1 MLIMRS
7 IVKSLGY
14 MRVRKVSAPAFFPV
28 PRAAERV
35 EWKGSFRIMKL
46 HLPLSLR
53 SSLLALF
60 SAVVACHTVQA
71 ASMGSAATLV
81 TYTDFGQNC
90 GRYIAGDG
98 GNALLQYIRQ
108 QEGGIAITYTDGRAD
123 YVISNE
129 QGMIDFSAGY
139 NRSLATAIS
148 PSIVVTVGHNG
159 EQSSNFTSDVYGIGG
174 SHCINYKS
182 VSIGGSSVFSNAYN
196 DGRYVDYRISRQS
209 KIFTDITPVEAC
221 SSTQE
226 ARDLVQ
232 GTNMFYHS
240 GAGYH
245 QYPGLNLPYQAYVYE
260 TGGIIDPL
268 SVNDTSAGGLRVG
281 TTFNGVNATN
291 PLPYAALA
299 GDSGSP
305 VYVYDA
311 EEGVYKFWGC
321 TALSDGT
328 NCTYLSYTN
337 KYQEALNAFNKSVD
351 MSSVSAVD
359 GKNTIYLNAVDE
371 VVGTQ
376 SDGSNSTTLY
386 AGKIKDAEG
395 NVLTSHIGLKNGLS
409 TWGDLSG
416 VKDNQNWY
424 NYGNGYVAQNNA
436 DLYFTENLLFSS
448 SAAQNAVVLNATVD
462 LGVGYAEFSA
472 ASDAPVSYTVS
483 SASGGNFMLNS
494 AGYLVNE
501 NVSLHLQL
509 TSSDTHMYEWRK
521 IGAGDMYIEGSGDNN
536 ILLNLGGS
544 GTTYLKRTGGGYAA
558 YNVLV
563 NNGARVVIDDIGQIE
578 RDFTFGNKGGVLDMN
593 GQSMDWYTTSNSET
607 IADAGFTINALT
619 EDAVI
624 ANNKGNSTLVYRQ
637 SGDTTFLGSFQD
649 TADSSL
655 KIQYAGGG
663 TWVLNSVHTNLQNDN
678 SGLQVDNGK
687 VVLRG
692 TNTIHAAGSANGV
705 NANRY
710 TNANDWHY
718 ADAAMDVTVKNDAT
732 FELGSHARLTGDVTV
747 ESGGTYVMREGVKF
761 AQEYV
766 EGGQRLEDVSKYA
779 AFYGH
784 KGDTVLNGGTL
795 RVEYSAGVT
804 AHNTYA
810 GNISGSGN
818 MSVDLKDSAAV
829 FTVSGDN
836 SFTGTKTLVCG
847 GLIADSATALGDT
860 SLNKWVI
867 QEEGWIASHKETGAQ
882 LLEHI
887 DTSSTGTLV
896 LSSDSEQLNI
906 AGYNNLFIG
915 AEAGKTV
922 QYGTLGTTETLNA
935 ADGAWRLGGGGGTLV
950 VNYVLSGDNDLLLGA
965 TENSTGVVHLT
976 NQGNS
981 FTGNIVFSG
990 EGVLLTYEDGSLGSA
1005 IVDLSYGNASEL
1017 YSASDVMRMSTG
1029 SDGMVLVD
1037 NFSDNAIALQN
1048 HPSLTVGVAADKTW
1062 SGEFW
1067 LAENQAYRFGAINGA
1082 TFTVNT
1088 ALESGRDLIIDAQGS
1103 SGGKVVLDATGITG
1117 QVSVMGR
1124 NDGTGGDITLVIAQD
1139 DALSAASGVSVLNGG
1154 ILDLGGTSHVLHNV
1168 EVQSGGR
1175 INGTSAG
1182 NLILNITE
1190 DSTVAGRVQL
1200 GTVEKTGAADLAF
1213 SGDAGSSWS
1222 LLTISEGSV
1231 TVGSGSLGSNIKLA
1245 GGVLA
1250 AGSGAAVNYSG
1261 TISIAEGATEC
1272 IRGGAWKLTGAEN
1285 IVNNGTLNLQNSK
1298 LYFNST
1304 SGQTLR
1310 GTLNAVG
1317 SSELHSIESNGA
1329 DYMQKQLEHIHVASG
1344 NELKIVDHTWN
1355 TIWRID
1361 KLTGDGTFKWN
1372 PQNTHYYSSSVVIDG
1387 DGGFSGT
1394 LDFYR
1399 QHDPGYADTAATYSK
1414 NFQAYLQIDSEEAI
1428 SRATVN
1434 LAGTWA
1440 SYENRDAYAAL
1451 ALNDERIKIGGLK
1464 ATGHALAHVMAGAA
1478 PSAVS
1483 RSAPD
1488 STRSTTL
1495 EITGSGN
1502 YEYKGTLG
1510 TEGDKSSSYGVSIEM
1525 TGTGTQLF
1533 NGSTVVVNDVA
1544 ALNGTLNFNSSGL
1557 YIKGDVTVAQ
1567 GATLKLNDSFTLGSG
1582 HTLNVV
1588 AGTNG
1593 GSAVLNSGLV
1603 FDGGTLHFDVL
1614 SSSHTV
1620 LSVNGSISASD
1631 AGGMNLTF
1639 ADTDALQLGVKYLLA
1654 SGDWSAMED
1663 RISLFTPELYKQMTL
1678 ETGNSGL
1685 SIQLDMKE
1693 GFAYWGGNYSEVQ
1706 PGNKLV
1712 FMGGEGNLSRLEIT
1726 GGAQADTAVFD
1737 NEADF
1742 TISSTDGSALA
1753 IGTMEKHEAGALV
1766 VNTNVTAD
1774 TLRVEDE
1781 STLTGT
1787 GKLAVGEISGSGTLQ
1802 VAGGAHL
1809 QVETGDGATLQL
1821 LDGAMLTTTGTA
1833 LGTDV
1838 VLGEDESASLVN
1850 LDIQG
1855 SELSLNGAVSVKGDT
1870 TMAVQGGGV
1879 LNFHA
1884 ALNNLAELQLSETT
1898 GLNVATTLTTKV
1910 AQNGATVTVQDG
1922 GVWQVAADRS
1932 TLDGKVVVNAGG
1944 VLRGEDIIKSGK
1956 DVELYGSLD
1965 YNSFV
1970 VQDGATLNLREGGRL
1985 DADNAVT
1992 IAGTG
1997 IMRLNRQTLQDK
2009 VVLKDGA
2016 TMYGNGGTIAS
2027 GAEVIAT
2034 SGTATL
2040 SAGDGTLSVNGHI
2053 GATAGATLRLEGNQA
2068 DIYTNAINTKGGTL
2082 ELACSTVNLG
2092 HLATY
2097 ATQNIGGTLSIAGNV
2112 TVNADQTDFR
2122 RYATITHNINHLD
2135 ITDGS
2140 KLTLKDPNN
2149 SWNHIYNISSL
2160 TGSGEIHWQSDIYW
2174 CTQGVSRMVLSG
2186 DNSFSGTLIVQQVNN
2201 DGSAQ
2206 HVSLA
2211 HNYAARNMV
2220 INLWGDS
2227 NSRPG
2232 LAISTQNAHVAG
2244 IGGDTDTFVY
2254 SGAVKTA
2261 ANGDNPTSTA
2271 LNTLTINTAG
2281 KDHLYKG
2288 TILGD
2293 ASNGLNIVKDGAGK
2307 QTFTNSANVVHDVT
2321 ALQGSLEFTT
2331 APVVHGDISIAQGAE
2346 LTLGSG
2352 AFSLDAG
2359 HSLNVLAGTTGSAAV
2374 LNNSLVLNGG
2384 ALSFSAYDADQAS
2397 LSTGGVSFGAGIN
2410 SFELTFSNLKTVEQG
2425 TSYLLVGG
2433 DWSAFDDFNVTLK
2446 DCRYYQAN
2454 LNASAEGLMVSFSL
2468 NDDGVYWEGTT
2479 TPLSPDSIVIF
2490 TDKDDIHSADLPGG
2504 TTVNAGIFD
2513 HEADYTLSSQAGTAV
2528 SFGSVEKYG
2537 TGSLIIDTEVRTN
2550 SLLVADA
2557 CTITGSGALR
2567 TDSLELHADLI
2578 TQLALEVS
2586 TISDEGKYSWTID
2599 GSERSFAQ
2607 RLTREQLASL
2617 SSVCV
2622 KGKAVLDIS
2631 TATTPSTAET
2641 FTVTNLSG
2649 DGTLALSLGSNY
2661 GNTLAVSESFTGT
2674 THVLSGNLTINNS
2687 TFGNTLKLADGV
2699 NFQLNGGST
2708 VQLDK
2713 NLVLEGATQVHQ
2725 NSNANLTITG
2735 DVSGDGT
2742 WVRKGGGKLNF
2753 NGTVNL
2759 GAYTQDSTETNFNAT
2774 ASLGSLTMSGG
2785 TVNIGENATT
2795 TIRNSLSVTGGQ
2807 FNIKNNATLH
2817 LAQGATASVNV
2828 LNVSGGEVNIGNS
2841 ATLNVTTEQ
2850 TASNVDFSY
2859 VTGTGTLALSLN
2871 SDYGQAFAV
2880 GESFT
2885 GTTHVKTGCFTINNS
2900 SFGETLRLANSVN
2913 FQLTGASTVELDKNL
2928 VLDGTT
2934 EVHQNSNAKLTINGT
2949 VSGANGVYQR
2959 KGGGTLTL
2967 NGEVALKSFVQ
2978 EVNATT
2984 IFNADTTLETLSV
2997 TNGTVT
3003 IGENARLDI
3012 TTARTSG
3019 DYTVSNITGTGTIGV
3034 KLGSGYGQKLAV
3046 SSGFKGTT
3054 HVLSG
3059 TFTLNDSTFGDTLQL
3074 ADGVHFQLS
3083 GGSTVQLDKNLVLD
3097 GTSQIHQNTSA
3108 DKVGATLSISGTV
3121 SGSGTYDRRGGG
3133 VLTFNESVALG
3144 GMLHTESAG
3153 TTQLKGSSTLGSLKL
3168 TKGKVEVYRDAEIH
3182 ALSMSS
3188 DSSLQVKEQGVL
3200 KLGNAA
3206 NDAQVQISKADA
3218 EVKSAS
3224 SSAVNYAASSSAF
3237 EIRNADVKAVSA
3249 DAVNLVN
3256 KLTQSSVEN
3265 AGSGMLTV
3273 SNAANTLCGVV
3284 ASGGDMTVLNQ
3295 AALSLN
3301 VLEVATGKSVGMYTG
3316 GNTSSA
3322 KAAVAV
3328 SSSAVFGAGAA
3339 LTSASLTLAD
3349 GATLEMTGTVDA
3361 VQLNGAALT
3370 FGSGVQLGDN
3380 LLAAVQA
3387 LEYGET
3393 LALFTG
3399 AGEFNMP
3406 VVASAAELE
3415 SSRVLASSVF
3425 ANVQNANLYVDF
3437 QVIDNVGSLL
3447 VVNVPEP
3454 ATTTLSLLALTAL
3467 AMRRRRK

>member
-1 MLIMRS
+1 M
-7 IVKSLGY
+7 
-14 MRVRKVSAPAFFPV
+14 
-28 PRAAERV
+28 
-35 EWKGSFRIMKL
+35 
-46 HLPLSLR
+46 H
-53 SSLLALF
+53 
-60 SAVVACHTVQA
+60 SAV
-71 ASMGSAATLV
+71 TLV

-108 QEGGIAITYTDGRAD
+108 QEGGIAITYTNGQAD

-139 NRSLATAIS
+139 NRSIATAIS
-148 PSIVVTVGHNG
+148 PTIVVTVGHNG
-159 EQSSNFTSDVYGIGG
+159 EQSSSFTSEVYGIGG

-182 VSIGGSSVFSNAYN
+182 VSINGSSVFSNAYN

-209 KIFTDITPVEAC
+209 KIFTDITPMEAC

-226 ARDLVQ
+226 ARDLVS

-268 SVNDTSAGGLRVG
+268 SLNDTSAGGLRVG

-328 NCTYLSYTN
+328 NCTYLSYTD

-359 GKNTIYLNAVDE
+359 GRNTVYLNAVDE
-371 VVGTQ
+371 VVGSQ

-416 VKDNQNWY
+416 VKNNQNWY

-472 ASDAPVSYTVS
+472 AGDAPVSYTVS
-483 SASGGNFMLNS
+483 SASGGNYMLNS

-521 IGAGDMYIEGSGDNN
+521 IGAGDMYIEGCGDNN

-544 GTTYLKRTGGGYAA
+544 GSTYLKRTGGYAA

-593 GQSMDWYTTSNSET
+593 GQSMDWYTTSTSET

-624 ANNKGNSTLVYRQ
+624 ANNKGSSTLIYRQ

-718 ADAAMDVTVKNDAT
+718 ADAAMDVTVKDGAT
-732 FELGSHARLTGDVTV
+732 FELGDHARLTGDVTV
-747 ESGGTYVMREGVKF
+747 ERGGIYVMREGVTH

-795 RVEYSAGVT
+795 KVEYSSGVT
-804 AHNTYA
+804 VNNTYA
-810 GNISGSGN
+810 GNISGTGN
-818 MSVDLKDSAAV
+818 MSVDLKDWSLT
-829 FTVSGDN
+829 FTLSGDN

-860 SLNKWVI
+860 GTNKWVI
-867 QEEGWIASHKETGAQ
+867 QDDAWIASHKETGVR

-915 AEAGKTV
+915 AEAGQTV

-950 VNYVLSGDNDLLLGA
+950 VNYVLSGANDLLLGA

-981 FTGNIVFSG
+981 FTGNIIFSG
-990 EGVLLTYEDGSLGSA
+990 EGVLLTYEDGALGSA
-1005 IVDLSYGNASEL
+1005 IVDLSYGNASDL

-1037 NFSDNAIALQN
+1037 NFSDSAIALQN
-1048 HPSLTVGVAADKTW
+1048 HPLLTVGVAADKTW
-1062 SGEFW
+1062 SGELW
-1067 LAENQAYRFGAINGA
+1067 LTENQAYRFGAINGA
-1082 TFTVNT
+1082 TFTVTT
-1088 ALESGRDLIIDAQGS
+1088 ALEAGRDLIIDAQGS
-1103 SGGKVVLDATGITG
+1103 SGGKVVLDASSITG

-1124 NDGTGGDITLVIAQD
+1124 NDGPGGDITLVISQD
-1139 DALSAASGVSVLNGG
+1139 AALSAASGVSVLNGG
-1154 ILDLGGTSHVLHNV
+1154 ILELGGTSHVLHNV

-1190 DSTVAGRVQL
+1190 DSSVAGRLQL
-1200 GTVEKTGAADLAF
+1200 GTVEKTGAADLAL
-1213 SGDAGSSWS
+1213 SADAGSSWS

-1261 TISIAEGATEC
+1261 TISIADGATEC

-1304 SGQTLR
+1304 SAQTLR

-1355 TIWRID
+1355 TIWHID

-1414 NFQAYLQIDSEEAI
+1414 NFQAYLQIDSEKAI

-1434 LAGTWA
+1434 LTGTWA
-1440 SYENRDAYAAL
+1440 SYANRDAYAAL
-1451 ALNDERIKIGGLK
+1451 ALNDERIKIGGLN

-1478 PSAVS
+1478 PSGVS

-1510 TEGDKSSSYGVSIEM
+1510 TEADKTSSYGVSIEM
-1525 TGTGTQLF
+1525 TGTGSQLF

-1588 AGTNG
+1588 AGANG
-1593 GSAVLNSGLV
+1593 GAAVLNSGLV

-1614 SSSHTV
+1614 SSSNAV
-1620 LSVNGSISASD
+1620 LAVNGSISASD

-1654 SGDWSAMED
+1654 SGDWTAMED

-1678 ETGNSGL
+1678 KTGNAGL
-1685 SIQLDMKE
+1685 SIQMDMKE
-1693 GFAYWGGNYSEVQ
+1693 GFAYWGGNHSEVQ

-1742 TISSTDGSALA
+1742 TISATDDSTLA
-1753 IGTMEKHEAGALV
+1753 FGTMGKYDTGALV

-1774 TLRVEDE
+1774 TLLVEDT
-1781 STLTGT
+1781 SALKGT
-1787 GKLAVGEISGSGTLQ
+1787 GKLAVGEISGTGTLQ

-1809 QVETGDGATLQL
+1809 QVESGEGATLQL
-1821 LDGAMLTTTGTA
+1821 LDASKLTTTGTE
-1833 LGTDV
+1833 LGCNL
-1838 VLGEDESASLVN
+1838 VLGEDAAANRVT

-1855 SELSLNGAVSVKGDT
+1855 ESLSLNGEVCVQGDT
-1870 TMAVQGGGV
+1870 TMAVQGSGV
-1879 LNFHA
+1879 LNY
-1884 ALNNLAELQLSETT
+1884 NSGMNDLAELQLSETT

-1910 AQNGATVTVQDG
+1910 AQNGATVTVQNG

-1956 DVELYGSLD
+1956 DVELYGTLD
-1965 YNSFV
+1965 YKSFV

-2009 VVLKDGA
+2009 VELKDGA
-2016 TMYGNGGTIAS
+2016 TMYGNGGTIGS
-2027 GAEVIAT
+2027 GAEVIVT

-2053 GATAGATLRLEGNQA
+2053 GATAGSTLRLEGNRA

-2135 ITDGS
+2135 ITAGS

-2174 CTQGVSRMVLSG
+2174 CDQGVSRMVLSG
-2186 DNSFSGTLIVQQVNN
+2186 DNSFSGSLIVQQVNN

-2244 IGGDTDTFVY
+2244 IGGDTDTFLY

-2271 LNTLTINTAG
+2271 LNILTINTAG
-2281 KDHLYKG
+2281 KDHTYHG

-2293 ASNGLNIVKDGAGK
+2293 ASNGLNIVKEGTGS
-2307 QTFTNSANVVHDVT
+2307 QTFTNAANVVHDVT
-2321 ALQGSLEFTT
+2321 ALQGSLEFTA
-2331 APVVHGDISIAQGAE
+2331 APTVHGDISIAQGAE
-2346 LTLGSG
+2346 LTLGNDSY
-2352 AFSLDAG
+2352 SLESG
-2359 HSLNVLAGTTGSAAV
+2359 HSLSVLAGASGSGAT
-2374 LNNSLVLNGG
+2374 LNNVLVLNGG
-2384 ALSFSAYDADQAS
+2384 SLIFGAYDEAAPA
-2397 LSTGGVSFGAGIN
+2397 LITGGVSLGADFQQQHISFIN
-2410 SFELTFSNLKTVEQG
+2410 LSALSLNQEYTLAS
-2425 TSYLLVGG
+2425 G
-2433 DWSAFDDFNVTLK
+2433 DWSALASKLTVGDNGYLAATLSADANGLRASFNMKAGYVNWAGDEALLTEDAKAVFAGFDGVHRVDIAENHTV
-2446 DCRYYQAN
+2446 
-2454 LNASAEGLMVSFSL
+2454 AEG
-2468 NDDGVYWEGTT
+2468 
-2479 TPLSPDSIVIF
+2479 
-2490 TDKDDIHSADLPGG
+2490 H
-2504 TTVNAGIFD
+2504 
-2513 HEADYTLSSQAGTAV
+2513 
-2528 SFGSVEKYG
+2528 FGNG
-2537 TGSLIIDTEVRTN
+2537 
-2550 SLLVADA
+2550 
-2557 CTITGSGALR
+2557 
-2567 TDSLELHADLI
+2567 
-2578 TQLALEVS
+2578 
-2586 TISDEGKYSWTID
+2586 
-2599 GSERSFAQ
+2599 
-2607 RLTREQLASL
+2607 
-2617 SSVCV
+2617 
-2622 KGKAVLDIS
+2622 
-2631 TATTPSTAET
+2631 ET
-2641 FTVTNLSG
+2641 FTVSSANGSELHFGRVEKTGAGAVVLNTAVSADTLAIKSAATIKGDGSLTVGNLDIQSDLTTCMAIGVTHNLTTANGAKWILDGSENAFTQYLSIGQVSALDRIRVEGDAVLSVDIGSNSVSLTDDSISGSGRLSLRGTGSFTKDYNGELNIAELSLANATFKGNGTVNISGVVDISG
-2649 DGTLALSLGSNY
+2649 DMSMGKGTVNLLNGASITTSRYIAGNTADYQGTSVVINEGAELIITGGTDTDTTSASFMLTHWKYSDSTLLLDGGTLSALNTCLHMGWDSSGRFEAHSGEASLKGVRFSSARGNADSFILGSRTEGTACITIGSEGIRGAGANDTIQLGNGTIKASADFEFAGNLVNLVAQTAGTVFDTN
-2661 GNTLAVSESFTGT
+2661 GNTITLSAALKGDGALVKSGSGILNVTGANGEFSGTVSVDGGKLVLGSSAMGMLTTASSVVVNQAGILDLSAASVSSDLLKPVSGSGKVILNYAVSGNGTGFDF
-2674 THVLSGNLTINNS
+2674 S
-2687 TFGNTLKLADGV
+2687 TFGG
-2699 NFQLNGGST
+2699 T
-2708 VQLDK
+2708 VQIDRGR
-2713 NLVLEGATQVHQ
+2713 VLLSSSTFGAD
-2725 NSNANLTITG
+2725 APDFLLT
-2735 DVSGDGT
+2735 SGDSQLVFDGNGT
-2742 WVRKGGGKLNF
+2742 VVSSNVNMQANTTFHVNAGRDGEIAGLLSGQKLTKAGGGKLVLSGGVDISYLEAKVGVVELRGSDNTIGMIDASMG
-2753 NGTVNL
+2753 NTAQGTVL
-2759 GAYTQDSTETNFNAT
+2759 VDEDS
-2774 ASLGSLTMSGG
+2774 
-2785 TVNIGENATT
+2785 
-2795 TIRNSLSVTGGQ
+2795 
-2807 FNIKNNATLH
+2807 
-2817 LAQGATASVNV
+2817 
-2828 LNVSGGEVNIGNS
+2828 
-2841 ATLNVTTEQ
+2841 
-2850 TASNVDFSY
+2850 
-2859 VTGTGTLALSLN
+2859 
-2871 SDYGQAFAV
+2871 
-2880 GESFT
+2880 
-2885 GTTHVKTGCFTINNS
+2885 
-2900 SFGETLRLANSVN
+2900 
-2913 FQLTGASTVELDKNL
+2913 
-2928 VLDGTT
+2928 
-2934 EVHQNSNAKLTINGT
+2934 
-2949 VSGANGVYQR
+2949 
-2959 KGGGTLTL
+2959 
-2967 NGEVALKSFVQ
+2967 ALK
-2978 EVNATT
+2978 VNGQLWCRPSSV
-2984 IFNADTTLETLSV
+2984 FKLES
-2997 TNGTVT
+2997 G
-3003 IGENARLDI
+3003 ARLDI
-3012 TTARTSG
+3012 AEDKVVVINKGDSEATLTETQSDKGSEYAIDNAR
-3019 DYTVSNITGTGTIGV
+3019 YE
-3034 KLGSGYGQKLAV
+3034 L
-3046 SSGFKGTT
+3046 T
-3054 HVLSG
+3054 HGHLTYVG
-3059 TFTLNDSTFGDTLQL
+3059 N
-3074 ADGVHFQLS
+3074 
-3083 GGSTVQLDKNLVLD
+3083 
-3097 GTSQIHQNTSA
+3097 A
-3108 DKVGATLSISGTV
+3108 DKSLS
-3121 SGSGTYDRRGGG
+3121 
-3133 VLTFNESVALG
+3133 
-3144 GMLHTESAG
+3144 
-3153 TTQLKGSSTLGSLKL
+3153 
-3168 TKGKVEVYRDAEIH
+3168 
-3182 ALSMSS
+3182 
-3188 DSSLQVKEQGVL
+3188 
-3200 KLGNAA
+3200 
-3206 NDAQVQISKADA
+3206 
-3218 EVKSAS
+3218 
-3224 SSAVNYAASSSAF
+3224 
-3237 EIRNADVKAVSA
+3237 
-3249 DAVNLVN
+3249 N
-3256 KLTQSSVEN
+3256 KLTRSSVEN
-3265 AGSGMLTV
+3265 AGGGVLTV
-3273 SNAANTLCGVV
+3273 SNAGNTL
-3284 ASGGDMTVLNQ
+3284 SGLH
-3295 AALSLN
+3295 A
-3301 VLEVATGKSVGMYTG
+3301 TG
-3316 GNTSSA
+3316 GNIVVQNAANLNLDELVISA
-3322 KAAVAV
+3322 DRAIVAANVMV
-3328 SSSAVFGAGAA
+3328 GQLVQLGS
-3339 LTSASLTLAD
+3339 
-3349 GATLEMTGTVDA
+3349 GATLTGNLLLESGATVELGGTVTLEGMLNLQTGLTLSGA
-3361 VQLNGAALT
+3361 VLETITGLEEGESCTLFAGVAGLNLQQTVTLYNMRSLAEQTEEAL
-3370 FGSGVQLGDN
+3370 S
-3380 LLAAVQA
+3380 
-3387 LEYGET
+3387 YST
-3393 LALFTG
+3393 LMDG
-3399 AGEFNMP
+3399 QQ
-3406 VVASAAELE
+3406 VSAADYFSNL
-3415 SSRVLASSVF
+3415 SGNAGLVLSYNREDGSVMITQTTAS
-3425 ANVQNANLYVDF
+3425 
-3437 QVIDNVGSLL
+3437 I
-3447 VVNVPEP
+3447 PEP
-3454 ATTTLSLLALTAL
+3454 ATATLSLLALAGL
-3467 AMRRRRK
+3467 CARRRRK

>member
-1 MLIMRS
+1 
-7 IVKSLGY
+7 
-14 MRVRKVSAPAFFPV
+14 
-28 PRAAERV
+28 
-35 EWKGSFRIMKL
+35 MKP

-60 SAVVACHTVQA
+60 SAVVTCHTVQA
-71 ASMGSAATLV
+71 ANMHSAVTLV

-108 QEGGIAITYTDGRAD
+108 QEGGIVITYTDGRAD

-182 VSIGGSSVFSNAYN
+182 VSIAGSSVFSNAYN

-209 KIFTDITPVEAC
+209 KIFTDITPAQAC

-268 SVNDTSAGGLRVG
+268 SLNDTSAGGLRVG

-337 KYQEALNAFNKSVD
+337 KYQEALNAFNKIVD

-359 GKNTIYLNAVDE
+359 GKNTVYLNAVDE

-448 SAAQNAVVLNATVD
+448 SSAQNAVVLNATVD

-472 ASDAPVSYTVS
+472 AGDAPVSYTVS

-593 GQSMDWYTTSNSET
+593 GQSMDWYTTSTSES

-637 SGDTTFLGSFQD
+637 SGETTFLGSFQD

-718 ADAAMDVTVKNDAT
+718 ADAAMDVTVKNGAT

-747 ESGGTYVMREGVKF
+747 ESGGTYVMREGVTH

-779 AFYGH
+779 AYYGH
-784 KGDTVLNGGTL
+784 KGNTVLDGGTL

-836 SFTGTKTLVCG
+836 TFTGTKTLVCG

-860 SLNKWVI
+860 STNKWVI
-867 QEEGWIASHKETGAQ
+867 QDDAWIASHKETGAQ

-922 QYGTLGTTETLNA
+922 QYGTLGTSQTLNA

-990 EGVLLTYEDGSLGSA
+990 EGVLLTYEDGALGSA
-1005 IVDLSYGNASEL
+1005 IVDLSYGNAGEL

-1103 SGGKVVLDATGITG
+1103 SGGKVVLDASAITG

-1124 NDGTGGDITLVIAQD
+1124 NDGTGGDITLVISQD

-1190 DSTVAGRVQL
+1190 DSSVAGRVQL
-1200 GTVEKTGAADLAF
+1200 GTVEKTGAADLAL
-1213 SGDAGSSWS
+1213 SADAGSSWS

-1261 TISIAEGATEC
+1261 TISIADGATEC

-1451 ALNDERIKIGGLK
+1451 ALHDERIKIGGLN

-1502 YEYKGTLG
+1502 YEYKGTIG
-1510 TEGDKSSSYGVSIEM
+1510 TEGDKTSSYGVSIEM
-1525 TGTGTQLF
+1525 TGSGTQLF

-1588 AGTNG
+1588 AGANG
-1593 GSAVLNSGLV
+1593 GAAVLNSGLV

-1614 SSSHTV
+1614 SSSNAV
-1620 LSVNGSISASD
+1620 LAVNGSISASD

-1654 SGDWSAMED
+1654 SGDWSAMQD

-1693 GFAYWGGNYSEVQ
+1693 GFAYWDGNYSEVQ

-1753 IGTMEKHEAGALV
+1753 IGTMGKYDTGALV

-1774 TLRVEDE
+1774 TLLVEDT
-1781 STLTGT
+1781 SALKGT
-1787 GKLAVGEISGSGTLQ
+1787 GKLAVGEISGTGTLQ

-1809 QVETGDGATLQL
+1809 QVESGEGATLQL
-1821 LDGAMLTTTGTA
+1821 LDASKLTTSGTE
-1833 LGTDV
+1833 LGCNL
-1838 VLGEDESASLVN
+1838 VLGEDAAANRVT

-1855 SELSLNGAVSVKGDT
+1855 GSLSLNGEVCVQGDT
-1870 TMAVQGGGV
+1870 TMAVQGSGV
-1879 LNFHA
+1879 LNY
-1884 ALNNLAELQLSETT
+1884 NSGMNDLAELQLSETT

-1910 AQNGATVTVQDG
+1910 AQNGATVTVQNG

-1997 IMRLNRQTLQDK
+1997 IMRLNGQTLQDK
-2009 VVLKDGA
+2009 VELQNGG
-2016 TMYGNGGTIAS
+2016 TMYGNGGTIGG

-2034 SGTATL
+2034 SGTGTL
-2040 SAGDGTLSVNGHI
+2040 SAGDGTLTVNGHI
-2053 GATAGATLRLEGNQA
+2053 GAAAGATLRLEGNRV
-2068 DIYTNAINTKGGTL
+2068 DIYAANINTGGGVL
-2082 ELACSTVNLG
+2082 ELAGNTYLG
-2092 HLATY
+2092 YKTAY
-2097 ATQNIGGTLSIAGNV
+2097 ATQNIGGTLSVV
-2112 TVNADQTDFR
+2112 TNSTLHTEQGDPS
-2122 RYATITHNINHLD
+2122 RYQNITHNINHLHISD
-2135 ITDGS
+2135 GKKLTITDS
-2140 KLTLKDPNN
+2140 SSD
-2149 SWNHIYNISSL
+2149 WNHIYNIASL
-2160 TGSGEIHWQSDIYW
+2160 TGRGEIEWK
-2174 CTQGVSRMVLSG
+2174 GVNRWFDNTPSGPSRLVLSS
-2186 DNSFSGTLIVQQVNN
+2186 DNSFEGTLLVNQLDN
-2201 DGSAQ
+2201 HGSMQ

-2211 HNYAARNMV
+2211 HDYAAKNMV
-2220 INLWGDS
+2220 INMWGDS

-2244 IGGDTDTFVY
+2244 IGGTTDTFVY
-2254 SGAVKTA
+2254 AGGIKSYGNGA
-2261 ANGDNPTSTA
+2261 NPVSSA
-2271 LNTLTINTAG
+2271 LHTLTINTAG
-2281 KDHLYKG
+2281 KDHTYNG

-2307 QTFTNSANVVHDVT
+2307 QTFTNSSNVVHDVS
-2321 ALQGSLEFTT
+2321 ALQGSLEFTA
-2331 APVVHGDISIAQGAE
+2331 APTVYGDISIAQGAE
-2346 LTLGSG
+2346 LTLGSEY
-2352 AFSLDAG
+2352 SLNAG
-2359 HSLNVLAGTTGSAAV
+2359 QTLNVLAGADGMPAV
-2374 LNNSLVLNGG
+2374 LNSNLVLNGG
-2384 ALSFSAYDADQAS
+2384 SLMFGAYNTSTAALSVQ
-2397 LSTGGVSFGAGIN
+2397 GVSLGSDFTSLNVLFGNTTSITAGA
-2410 SFELTFSNLKTVEQG
+2410 
-2425 TSYLLVGG
+2425 SYLLAGG
-2433 DWSAFDDFNVTLK
+2433 DWSALDGKLVYDAGDYLTATLSASGNGLLATFALADSYTVWTGNESVLQPDAKVVFGSIGGSSEVVLSGSTSVGTAYFDNLSDVTVSSANGAVLTASRIEKHGAGALVINNTVNADTLRVAESSQLAGSGRVAVDSMEISKGAQATVNNLTLAVESEITGAGSLRMGQGSTLQVQNATTGNVQLMDGSTLAAAGNEVRTNLTLGDSGADSRVTMSFGGSSLALTGNVAVQGNTTLAVQGSGALAFNSAFNQLATLELQKGVSMNLNSTWTTSLHLNGGTAVAEGTSSGNKILQGNITITNGGSLTFAGGTTVCDTLK
-2446 DCRYYQAN
+2446 YDATGKSITVSGGTLDFGTTRQTMGSWELRLSDGAQVLGSGGEYSGKYAAMDFDTNNSTICATSGSSTISAKTRLRGGNN
-2454 LNASAEGLMVSFSL
+2454 LNYDVSKDATLTVNGLIHADDAAGKGSITKEGA
-2468 NDDGVYWEGTT
+2468 GTLVLT
-2479 TPLSPDSIVIF
+2479 GANTYAN
-2490 TDKDDIHSADLPGG
+2490 T
-2504 TTVNAGIFD
+2504 TTVNAGVLRTSTDGALGTSAVVINGGVL
-2513 HEADYTLSSQAGTAV
+2513 ELAPAGGENVNASILKGAVTVNNGGTLRLGGSNNKVVDTNVTINAGGRME
-2528 SFGSVEKYG
+2528 F
-2537 TGSLIIDTEVRTN
+2537 
-2550 SLLVADA
+2550 
-2557 CTITGSGALR
+2557 TGSGSDMIDY
-2567 TDSLELHADLI
+2567 TNGKSKTI
-2578 TQLALEVS
+2578 TVN
-2586 TISDEGKYSWTID
+2586 GGVID
-2599 GSERSFAQ
+2599 F
-2607 RLTREQLASL
+2607 
-2617 SSVCV
+2617 
-2622 KGKAVLDIS
+2622 
-2631 TATTPSTAET
+2631 
-2641 FTVTNLSG
+2641 
-2649 DGTLALSLGSNY
+2649 
-2661 GNTLAVSESFTGT
+2661 GT
-2674 THVLSGNLTINNS
+2674 TRQTMQNTSLVL
-2687 TFGNTLKLADGV
+2687 K
-2699 NFQLNGGST
+2699 NGA
-2708 VQLDK
+2708 K
-2713 NLVLEGATQVHQ
+2713 LEGAGGSYGASYTAALDYNTASTIVAESGE
-2725 NSNANLTITG
+2725 NTIDSNIRIRNVKLTF
-2735 DVSGDGT
+2735 DVRDDAELALNGRMHYDTNDGRSI
-2742 WVRKGGGKLNF
+2742 VVEKQGGGRME
-2753 NGTVNL
+2753 V
-2759 GAYTQDSTETNFNAT
+2759 
-2774 ASLGSLTMSGG
+2774 
-2785 TVNIGENATT
+2785 
-2795 TIRNSLSVTGGQ
+2795 NSLV
-2807 FNIKNNATLH
+2807 KL
-2817 LAQGATASVNV
+2817 
-2828 LNVSGGEVNIGNS
+2828 
-2841 ATLNVTTEQ
+2841 ATLNPKDGELV
-2850 TASNVDFSY
+2850 
-2859 VTGTGTLALSLN
+2859 LA
-2871 SDYGQAFAV
+2871 
-2880 GESFT
+2880 
-2885 GTTHVKTGCFTINNS
+2885 H
-2900 SFGETLRLANSVN
+2900 
-2913 FQLTGASTVELDKNL
+2913 TGAQNVLGMLDASQG
-2928 VLDGTT
+2928 GT
-2934 EVHQNSNAKLTINGT
+2934 SK
-2949 VSGANGVYQR
+2949 
-2959 KGGGTLTL
+2959 GTLTL
-2967 NGEVALKSFVQ
+2967 ARNVDLKVTGRIYGCSTSAIKMESGSQLTSTEDGVIIAHGGGEGSASIVCNASDGEYSVA
-2978 EVNATT
+2978 
-2984 IFNADTTLETLSV
+2984 NADFEFT
-2997 TNGTVT
+2997 
-3003 IGENARLDI
+3003 NARLKYDSSV
-3012 TTARTSG
+3012 ART
-3019 DYTVSNITGTGTIGV
+3019 
-3034 KLGSGYGQKLAV
+3034 
-3046 SSGFKGTT
+3046 
-3054 HVLSG
+3054 LS
-3059 TFTLNDSTFGDTLQL
+3059 
-3074 ADGVHFQLS
+3074 
-3083 GGSTVQLDKNLVLD
+3083 
-3097 GTSQIHQNTSA
+3097 
-3108 DKVGATLSISGTV
+3108 
-3121 SGSGTYDRRGGG
+3121 
-3133 VLTFNESVALG
+3133 
-3144 GMLHTESAG
+3144 
-3153 TTQLKGSSTLGSLKL
+3153 
-3168 TKGKVEVYRDAEIH
+3168 
-3182 ALSMSS
+3182 
-3188 DSSLQVKEQGVL
+3188 
-3200 KLGNAA
+3200 
-3206 NDAQVQISKADA
+3206 
-3218 EVKSAS
+3218 
-3224 SSAVNYAASSSAF
+3224 
-3237 EIRNADVKAVSA
+3237 
-3249 DAVNLVN
+3249 N
-3256 KLTQSSVEN
+3256 KLTNSTIEN
-3265 AGSGMLTV
+3265 MNSGGKLLTV
-3273 SNAANTLCGVV
+3273 DNKHNTLAGVV
-3284 ASGGDMTVLNQ
+3284 ASRGDINVLNQ
-3295 AALSLN
+3295 EALSLN

-3322 KAAVAV
+3322 KASVAV

-3339 LTSASLTLAD
+3339 LTTASLTLAD
-3349 GATLEMTGTVDA
+3349 GATLEMTGSVDA

-3370 FGSGVQLGDN
+3370 FGSGVQLGEN
-3380 LLAAVQA
+3380 LLAEVLA
-3387 LEYGET
+3387 LGYGESLT
-3393 LALFTG
+3393 LFSG
-3399 AGEFNMP
+3399 VGEFNMP
-3406 VVASAAELE
+3406 VVAAATELE
-3415 SSRVLASSVF
+3415 SSRLLASSVF
-3425 ANVQNANLYVDF
+3425 ANVQNANLYMDF

-3454 ATTTLSLLALTAL
+3454 ATTTLSLLALTAM

>member
-1 MLIMRS
+1 
-7 IVKSLGY
+7 
-14 MRVRKVSAPAFFPV
+14 
-28 PRAAERV
+28 
-35 EWKGSFRIMKL
+35 MKL

-71 ASMGSAATLV
+71 ASMHSAVTLV

-98 GNALLQYIRQ
+98 GNALLHYIRQ
-108 QEGGIAITYTDGRAD
+108 QEGGIAITYTNGKAD
-123 YVISNE
+123 YVISNA

-139 NRSLATAIS
+139 NRSIAAAIS
-148 PSIVVTVGHNG
+148 PTITVTVGHNG
-159 EQSSNFTSDVYGIGG
+159 EQSSSFTSEVYGIGG

-268 SVNDTSAGGLRVG
+268 SLNDTSAGGLRVG

-337 KYQEALNAFNKSVD
+337 KYQEVLNAFNKSVD

-359 GKNTIYLNAVDE
+359 GRNTVYLNAVDE

-395 NVLTSHIGLKNGLS
+395 NVLTSHIGLKDGLS

-416 VKDNQNWY
+416 VKNNQNWY

-472 ASDAPVSYTVS
+472 AGDAPVSYTVS

-544 GTTYLKRTGGGYAA
+544 GSTYLKRTGGYAA

-593 GQSMDWYTTSNSET
+593 GQSMYWYTTSTSET

-624 ANNKGNSTLVYRQ
+624 ANSKGSSTLIYRQ

-663 TWVLNSVHTNLQNDN
+663 TWVLNSVHTNLQKEN

-718 ADAAMDVTVKNDAT
+718 ADAAMDVTVKNGAT
-732 FELGSHARLTGDVTV
+732 FELGDHARLTGDVTV
-747 ESGGTYVMREGVKF
+747 ESGGTYVMREGVTH

-795 RVEYSAGVT
+795 KVEYSSGVT
-804 AHNTYA
+804 VNNTYA
-810 GNISGSGN
+810 GNISGTGN
-818 MSVDLKDSAAV
+818 MSVDLKDWSLT
-829 FTVSGDN
+829 FTLSGDN
-836 SFTGTKTLVCG
+836 TFTGTKTLVCG

-860 SLNKWVI
+860 STNKWVI
-867 QEEGWIASHKETGAQ
+867 QDDAWIASHKETGAQ

-922 QYGTLGTTETLNA
+922 QYGTHGTTETLNA

-990 EGVLLTYEDGSLGSA
+990 EGVLLTYEDGALGSA

-1103 SGGKVVLDATGITG
+1103 SGGKVVLDASAITG

-1124 NDGTGGDITLVIAQD
+1124 NDGTGGDITLVISQD

-1182 NLILNITE
+1182 NLIFNITE
-1190 DSTVAGRVQL
+1190 DSSVAGRLQL
-1200 GTVEKTGAADLAF
+1200 GTVEKTGAADLAL
-1213 SGDAGSSWS
+1213 SADAGSSWS

-1261 TISIAEGATEC
+1261 TISIADGATEC

-1329 DYMQKQLEHIHVASG
+1329 DNMQKQLEHIHVASG

-1355 TIWRID
+1355 TIWHID

-1428 SRATVN
+1428 SGATVN
-1434 LAGTWA
+1434 LVGTWA
-1440 SYENRDAYAAL
+1440 LYANRDAYATL

-1464 ATGHALAHVMAGAA
+1464 ATDSPVFAHVMAGAA
-1478 PSAVS
+1478 PSGVS

-1502 YEYKGTLG
+1502 YQYKGTIG
-1510 TEGDKSSSYGVSIEM
+1510 TEGDKTSSYGVSIAM

-1544 ALNGTLNFNSSGL
+1544 ALNGTLNFNSTGL

-1588 AGTNG
+1588 AGANG
-1593 GSAVLNSGLV
+1593 GAAVLNSGLV

-1614 SSSHTV
+1614 SSSSAA
-1620 LSVNGSISASD
+1620 LAVNGSISASD

-1753 IGTMEKHEAGALV
+1753 IGTMGKYDTGALV

-1774 TLRVEDE
+1774 TLLVEDT
-1781 STLTGT
+1781 SALKGT
-1787 GKLAVGEISGSGTLQ
+1787 GKLAVGEISGTGTLQ

-1809 QVETGDGATLQL
+1809 QVESGEGATLHLQ
-1821 LDGAMLTTTGTA
+1821 DGAMLTTTGTA
-1833 LGTDV
+1833 LGTDLI
-1838 VLGEDESASLVN
+1838 LGEDEAASRVN

-1855 SELSLNGAVSVKGDT
+1855 SELSLNGAFEAKENT
-1870 TMAVQGGGV
+1870 TLVVQGTG
-1879 LNFHA
+1879 
-1884 ALNNLAELQLSETT
+1884 ALNTHTGMNELAEIQLSSTNT
-1898 GLNVATTLTTKV
+1898 LNVGTTLSTKV
-1910 AQNGATVTVQDG
+1910 AQNGATVNVNNG
-1922 GVWQVAADRS
+1922 GVWQLTADRG
-1932 TLDGKVVVNAGG
+1932 TLDGAVVVNTGGQLAGSDLVTENTMTVAG
-1944 VLRGEDIIKSGK
+1944 NVSYDSLTVQNGGK
-1956 DVELYGSLD
+1956 LVMQ
-1965 YNSFV
+1965 N
-1970 VQDGATLNLREGGRL
+1970 GGTL
-1985 DADNAVT
+1985 DAAHAVT
-1992 IAGTG
+1992 IA
-1997 IMRLNRQTLQDK
+1997 
-2009 VVLKDGA
+2009 
-2016 TMYGNGGTIAS
+2016 NGGTLELNGVSFTNKAELTDGGVVNAQGATIAG
-2027 GAEVIAT
+2027 GAEIIAT
-2034 SGTATL
+2034 SGTGTL
-2040 SAGDGTLSVNGHI
+2040 SAGNGTLTVNGHI
-2053 GATAGATLRLEGNQA
+2053 GAAAGATLRLEGNRV
-2068 DIYTNAINTKGGTL
+2068 DIYAANINTGGGVL
-2082 ELACSTVNLG
+2082 ELSGNTYLG
-2092 HLATY
+2092 YRTAY
-2097 ATQNIGGTLSIAGNV
+2097 ATQNIGGTLSVV
-2112 TVNADQTDFR
+2112 TNSTLHTEQGDPS
-2122 RYATITHNINHLD
+2122 RYQNITHNINHLHISD
-2135 ITDGS
+2135 GKKLTITDS
-2140 KLTLKDPNN
+2140 SSD
-2149 SWNHIYNISSL
+2149 WNHIYNIASL
-2160 TGSGEIHWQSDIYW
+2160 TGRGEIEW
-2174 CTQGVSRMVLSG
+2174 QGVNRWFDNTSSGPSRLVLSSA
-2186 DNSFSGTLIVQQVNN
+2186 NSFEGTLLVNQLDN
-2201 DGSAQ
+2201 HGSMQ

-2211 HNYAARNMV
+2211 HDYAAKNMV
-2220 INLWGDS
+2220 INMWGDS

-2232 LAISTQNAHVAG
+2232 LAISIQNAHVAG
-2244 IGGDTDTFVY
+2244 IGGTTNTFVY
-2254 SGAVKTA
+2254 AGGIKSYGNGA
-2261 ANGDNPTSTA
+2261 NPVSSA

-2281 KDHLYKG
+2281 KDHTYNG

-2321 ALQGSLEFTT
+2321 ALQGSLEFTAAST
-2331 APVVHGDISIAQGAE
+2331 VHGDISIAQGAE
-2346 LTLGSG
+2346 LTLGSEY
-2352 AFSLDAG
+2352 SLNAG
-2359 HSLNVLAGTTGSAAV
+2359 QTLNVLAGADGMPAV
-2374 LNNSLVLNGG
+2374 LNSNLVLNGG
-2384 ALSFSAYDADQAS
+2384 SLMFGAYNTSTAALSVQ
-2397 LSTGGVSFGAGIN
+2397 GVSLGSDFTSLNVLFGNTTSITAGA
-2410 SFELTFSNLKTVEQG
+2410 
-2425 TSYLLVGG
+2425 SYLLAGG
-2433 DWSAFDDFNVTLK
+2433 DWSALDGKLVYDAGDYLTATLSASGNGLLATFALADSYTVWTGNESVLQPDAKVVFGSMGGSSEVVLSGSTSVGTAYFDNLRDVTVSSANGATLTASRIEKHGAGALVINNTVNVDTLRVAESSQLAGSGLVAVDSMEISKGAQATVNNLTLAVESEITGAGSLRMGQGSTLQVQNATTGNVQLMDGSTLTAAGNEVRTNLTLGDSGADSRVTMSFGGSSLALTGNVAVQGNTTLAVQGSGALAFNSAFNQLATLELQKGVSLNLNSALTTGLHLNGGTAVASGTSSGNKILQGNITITNGGSLTFAGDESVCDTLNHQAMGKNVTVSGGTLDFGTTRQTMGSWELRLSDGAQVLGSGGKYGEKYAAMDFNTNNSTIYATSGSSTISAKTRLR
-2446 DCRYYQAN
+2446 DGNN
-2454 LNASAEGLMVSFSL
+2454 LNYDVSKDATLTVNGLIHADDVAGKGSITKEGA
-2468 NDDGVYWEGTT
+2468 GTLVLT
-2479 TPLSPDSIVIF
+2479 GANTYAN
-2490 TDKDDIHSADLPGG
+2490 T
-2504 TTVNAGIFD
+2504 TTVNAGVLRTSTNGALGTSAVVINGGVLELAPAGGESVNASILKGAVTVNDGGTLRLGGSNNKVVDTNVTINAGGRMEFTGSGSD
-2513 HEADYTLSSQAGTAV
+2513 MIDYTNGKSKTITVNGGVIDVGTTRQTMQNTALVLKNGAKIEGAGGSYGASYTAGLDYNTASSIVVESGENTIDSNIRIRNVKLTFDVRDDAELALNGRMHYDTNDGKSIV
-2528 SFGSVEKYG
+2528 VEKQGGGRMEVNSLVKLATLNPKGGELVLAHTGAQNVLGMLDASQGGTSRGTLSLAQNVDLKVTGKIYGCSTSTIKLESGAQLTSTEDGVIIAHGGG
-2537 TGSLIIDTEVRTN
+2537 TGSASIVCNASDGEYTVGNADFELTNARLKYDSSVARTLSNKLTN
-2550 SLLVADA
+2550 STIENMNSGGKLL
-2557 CTITGSGALR
+2557 
-2567 TDSLELHADLI
+2567 
-2578 TQLALEVS
+2578 
-2586 TISDEGKYSWTID
+2586 
-2599 GSERSFAQ
+2599 
-2607 RLTREQLASL
+2607 
-2617 SSVCV
+2617 
-2622 KGKAVLDIS
+2622 
-2631 TATTPSTAET
+2631 
-2641 FTVTNLSG
+2641 TVDNQH
-2649 DGTLALSLGSNY
+2649 
-2661 GNTLAVSESFTGT
+2661 NTLA
-2674 THVLSGNLTINNS
+2674 
-2687 TFGNTLKLADGV
+2687 
-2699 NFQLNGGST
+2699 
-2708 VQLDK
+2708 
-2713 NLVLEGATQVHQ
+2713 
-2725 NSNANLTITG
+2725 
-2735 DVSGDGT
+2735 
-2742 WVRKGGGKLNF
+2742 
-2753 NGTVNL
+2753 
-2759 GAYTQDSTETNFNAT
+2759 
-2774 ASLGSLTMSGG
+2774 
-2785 TVNIGENATT
+2785 
-2795 TIRNSLSVTGGQ
+2795 
-2807 FNIKNNATLH
+2807 
-2817 LAQGATASVNV
+2817 
-2828 LNVSGGEVNIGNS
+2828 
-2841 ATLNVTTEQ
+2841 
-2850 TASNVDFSY
+2850 
-2859 VTGTGTLALSLN
+2859 
-2871 SDYGQAFAV
+2871 
-2880 GESFT
+2880 
-2885 GTTHVKTGCFTINNS
+2885 
-2900 SFGETLRLANSVN
+2900 
-2913 FQLTGASTVELDKNL
+2913 
-2928 VLDGTT
+2928 
-2934 EVHQNSNAKLTINGT
+2934 
-2949 VSGANGVYQR
+2949 
-2959 KGGGTLTL
+2959 
-2967 NGEVALKSFVQ
+2967 
-2978 EVNATT
+2978 
-2984 IFNADTTLETLSV
+2984 
-2997 TNGTVT
+2997 
-3003 IGENARLDI
+3003 
-3012 TTARTSG
+3012 
-3019 DYTVSNITGTGTIGV
+3019 
-3034 KLGSGYGQKLAV
+3034 
-3046 SSGFKGTT
+3046 
-3054 HVLSG
+3054 
-3059 TFTLNDSTFGDTLQL
+3059 
-3074 ADGVHFQLS
+3074 
-3083 GGSTVQLDKNLVLD
+3083 
-3097 GTSQIHQNTSA
+3097 
-3108 DKVGATLSISGTV
+3108 
-3121 SGSGTYDRRGGG
+3121 
-3133 VLTFNESVALG
+3133 
-3144 GMLHTESAG
+3144 
-3153 TTQLKGSSTLGSLKL
+3153 
-3168 TKGKVEVYRDAEIH
+3168 
-3182 ALSMSS
+3182 
-3188 DSSLQVKEQGVL
+3188 
-3200 KLGNAA
+3200 
-3206 NDAQVQISKADA
+3206 
-3218 EVKSAS
+3218 
-3224 SSAVNYAASSSAF
+3224 
-3237 EIRNADVKAVSA
+3237 
-3249 DAVNLVN
+3249 
-3256 KLTQSSVEN
+3256 
-3265 AGSGMLTV
+3265 
-3273 SNAANTLCGVV
+3273 GVV
-3284 ASGGDMTVLNQ
+3284 ASRGDINVLNQ
-3295 AALSLN
+3295 EALSLN

-3339 LTSASLTLAD
+3339 LTTASLTMAD

-3380 LLAAVQA
+3380 LLAAMQA

-3393 LALFTG
+3393 LALFSG
-3399 AGEFNMP
+3399 VGEFNMP
-3406 VVASAAELE
+3406 VVAAAAELE

>member
-1 MLIMRS
+1 M
-7 IVKSLGY
+7 
-14 MRVRKVSAPAFFPV
+14 
-28 PRAAERV
+28 
-35 EWKGSFRIMKL
+35 
-46 HLPLSLR
+46 H
-53 SSLLALF
+53 
-60 SAVVACHTVQA
+60 
-71 ASMGSAATLV
+71 SAATLV

-123 YVISNE
+123 YVISND

-148 PSIVVTVGHNG
+148 PTIVVTVGHNG
-159 EQSSNFTSDVYGIGG
+159 EQSSSFTSEVYGIGG

-182 VSIGGSSVFSNAYN
+182 VSISGSSVFSNAYN

-268 SVNDTSAGGLRVG
+268 SLNDTSAGGLRVG
-281 TTFNGVNATN
+281 TTFNGVNANN

-328 NCTYLSYTN
+328 NCTYLSYTD

-359 GKNTIYLNAVDE
+359 GRNTVYLNAVDE
-371 VVGTQ
+371 VAGTQ

-395 NVLTSHIGLKNGLS
+395 NVLTSHVCLKNGLS

-472 ASDAPVSYTVS
+472 AGDAPVSYTVS

-521 IGAGDMYIEGSGDNN
+521 IGAGDMYIEGRGDNN

-544 GTTYLKRTGGGYAA
+544 GSTYLKRTGGYAA

-593 GQSMDWYTTSNSET
+593 GQSMDWYTTSTSES

-624 ANNKGNSTLVYRQ
+624 ANSKGSSTLIYRQ

-718 ADAAMDVTVKNDAT
+718 ADAAMDVTVKNGAT
-732 FELGSHARLTGDVTV
+732 FELGDHARLTGDVTV
-747 ESGGTYVMREGVKF
+747 ESGGTYVMREGVTH

-795 RVEYSAGVT
+795 KVEYSSGVT
-804 AHNTYA
+804 VNNTYA
-810 GNISGSGN
+810 GNISGTGN
-818 MSVDLKDSAAV
+818 MSVDLKDWSLT
-829 FTVSGDN
+829 FTLSGDN
-836 SFTGTKTLVCG
+836 TFTGTKTLVCG

-860 SLNKWVI
+860 STNKWVI
-867 QEEGWIASHKETGAQ
+867 QDDAWIASHKETGAQ

-896 LSSDSEQLNI
+896 LSSDSEQLNL

-990 EGVLLTYEDGSLGSA
+990 EGVLLTYEDGALGSA

-1103 SGGKVVLDATGITG
+1103 SGGKVVLDASAITG

-1124 NDGTGGDITLVIAQD
+1124 NDGTGGDITLVISQD
-1139 DALSAASGVSVLNGG
+1139 DALSAASGVSVQNGG

-1190 DSTVAGRVQL
+1190 DSSVAGRLQL
-1200 GTVEKTGAADLAF
+1200 GTVEKTGAADLAL
-1213 SGDAGSSWS
+1213 SADAGSSWS

-1250 AGSGAAVNYSG
+1250 AGSDAAVNYSG
-1261 TISIAEGATEC
+1261 TISIADGATEC

-1304 SGQTLR
+1304 SAQKLS

-1355 TIWRID
+1355 TIWHID

-1372 PQNTHYYSSSVVIDG
+1372 PQNTHYYSSSVIIDG

-1399 QHDPGYADTAATYSK
+1399 QHDPGYADTADTYSK

-1428 SRATVN
+1428 SGATVN
-1434 LAGTWA
+1434 LVGTWA
-1440 SYENRDAYAAL
+1440 LYANRNAYATL

-1464 ATGHALAHVMAGAA
+1464 ATGSPVFAHVMAGVA
-1478 PSAVS
+1478 PSGVS

-1502 YEYKGTLG
+1502 YEYKGTIG
-1510 TEGDKSSSYGVSIEM
+1510 TEGDKTSSYGVSIEM
-1525 TGTGTQLF
+1525 TGSGTQLF
-1533 NGSTVVVNDVA
+1533 NGSTVVVNDVS

-1588 AGTNG
+1588 AGADG
-1593 GSAVLNSGLV
+1593 GAGVLNSGLV

-1614 SSSHTV
+1614 SSSSAV
-1620 LSVNGSISASD
+1620 LAVNGSISASD

-1654 SGDWSAMED
+1654 TGDWSAMQD

-1693 GFAYWGGNYSEVQ
+1693 GFAYWGGNHSEVQ

-1742 TISSTDGSALA
+1742 TISATDGSTLA
-1753 IGTMEKHEAGALV
+1753 FGTMGKYDTGALV

-1774 TLRVEDE
+1774 TLLVEDT
-1781 STLTGT
+1781 SALKGT
-1787 GKLAVGEISGSGTLQ
+1787 GKLAVGEISGAGTLQ

-1809 QVETGDGATLQL
+1809 QVESGEGATLQL
-1821 LDGAMLTTTGTA
+1821 LDASKLTTTGTE
-1833 LGTDV
+1833 LGCNL
-1838 VLGEDESASLVN
+1838 VLGEDAAANRVT

-1855 SELSLNGAVSVKGDT
+1855 GSLSLNGEVSVQGDT
-1870 TMAVQGGGV
+1870 TMAVQGSGV
-1879 LNFHA
+1879 LNY
-1884 ALNNLAELQLSETT
+1884 NSGMNDLAELQLSENT

-1910 AQNGATVTVQDG
+1910 AQNGATVTVQNG

-1956 DVELYGSLD
+1956 DVELYGTLD

-2034 SGTATL
+2034 SGTGTL
-2040 SAGDGTLSVNGHI
+2040 SAGDGTLTVNGHI
-2053 GATAGATLRLEGNQA
+2053 GAAAGATLNVEGNNVRLW
-2068 DIYTNAINTKGGTL
+2068 TSKINETGGTL
-2082 ELACSTVNLG
+2082 VLNCSSVTLG
-2092 HLATY
+2092 HDATFG
-2097 ATQNIGGTLSIAGNV
+2097 TQTIGGTLHIANNLTINSTLEKYERGTVTHDINTLSIA
-2112 TVNADQTDFR
+2112 
-2122 RYATITHNINHLD
+2122 
-2135 ITDGS
+2135 DGK
-2140 KLTLKDPNN
+2140 KLTIQDAEITWAQT
-2149 SWNHIYNISSL
+2149 WNIQAL
-2160 TGSGEIHWQSDIYW
+2160 TGKGEIVWDSSIYW
-2174 CTQGVSRMVLSG
+2174 PYQGTSKMRLMGENDFTGVLEIKQTTAYGSMQHLSLEH
-2186 DNSFSGTLIVQQVNN
+2186 DN
-2201 DGSAQ
+2201 
-2206 HVSLA
+2206 
-2211 HNYAARNMV
+2211 AARNIV
-2220 INLWGDS
+2220 IKLTGGVNC
-2227 NSRPG
+2227 NPG
-2232 LAISTQNAHVAG
+2232 LAVSALNAKVAGLMGTDNTYVYAGPIMSSYPNINTGAINNPAPTSSTLNSLTIHVAEG
-2244 IGGDTDTFVY
+2244 AEYTYGG
-2254 SGAVKTA
+2254 
-2261 ANGDNPTSTA
+2261 
-2271 LNTLTINTAG
+2271 TLV
-2281 KDHLYKG
+2281 
-2288 TILGD
+2288 GD
-2293 ASNGLNIVKDGAGK
+2293 ASNGLNIVKEGAGK

-2321 ALQGSLEFTT
+2321 ALQGSLEFTA
-2331 APVVHGDISIAQGAE
+2331 APTVYGDISIAQGAE
-2346 LTLGSG
+2346 LTMSSG
-2352 AFSLDAG
+2352 AYSLNDG
-2359 HSLNVLAGTTGSAAV
+2359 QILNVLAGAAGSAAV

-2384 ALSFSAYDADQAS
+2384 SLKFGVYNTSAPV
-2397 LSTGGVSFGAGIN
+2397 LSTQGVSLGGDSSTLNVLFGNTSSITAG
-2410 SFELTFSNLKTVEQG
+2410 SN
-2425 TSYLLVGG
+2425 YLLAGG
-2433 DWSAFDDFNVTLK
+2433 DWSALDGKLTYDVIEYLTATLSATSNGLQASFALADGYTVWTGDESVLQPDAKVVFGCAGGSNEVALSGAASIDTAYIDNLSDVTVSSANGAVLTASRIEKHGAGALVINNTVNADTLRVAESTQLAGSGRVAVDSMEISKGAQATVNNLTLAVESEITGAGSLRMGQGSTLQVQNATTGNVQLMDGSTLAAAGNEVRTNLTLGDSGADSRVTMSFGGSGSSLALTGNVAVQGNTTLAVQGSGALAFNSAFNQLATLELQKGVSLNLNSALTTGLHLNGGTAVAEGTSSGNKILQGNITITNGGSLTFAGGTTVCDTLK
-2446 DCRYYQAN
+2446 YDATGKSITVSGGTLDFGTTRQTMGSWELRLSDGAQVLGSGGEYSGKYAAMDFDTNNSTIYATSGSSTISAKTRLRGGNN
-2454 LNASAEGLMVSFSL
+2454 LNYDVSKDATLTVNGLIHADDAAGKGSITKEGA
-2468 NDDGVYWEGTT
+2468 GTLVLT
-2479 TPLSPDSIVIF
+2479 GANTYAN
-2490 TDKDDIHSADLPGG
+2490 T
-2504 TTVNAGIFD
+2504 TTVNAGVLRTSTDGALGTSAVVINGGVLELAPAGGENVNASILKGAVTVNDGGTLRLGGSNNKVVDTNVTINAGGRMEFTGNGSD
-2513 HEADYTLSSQAGTAV
+2513 MIDYTSGKSKTITVNGGVIDFGTTRQTMRNTSLVLKNGAKLEGTG
-2528 SFGSVEKYG
+2528 GSYGASYTAALDYNTDSTIVVESGENTIDSNIRIRNKTLTFDVRDDAELALNGRMHYDTNDGKSIVVEKQGGGRMEVNSLVKLATLNPKGGELVLAHTGAQNVLGMLDASQGGTSRGTLSLAQNVDLKVTGKIYGCSTSGIKLESGAQLTSTEDGVIITHGGG
-2537 TGSLIIDTEVRTN
+2537 TGSASIVCNASDGEYTVGNADFELTNARLKYDSSVARTLSNKLTN
-2550 SLLVADA
+2550 STIENMNSGGMLL
-2557 CTITGSGALR
+2557 
-2567 TDSLELHADLI
+2567 
-2578 TQLALEVS
+2578 
-2586 TISDEGKYSWTID
+2586 
-2599 GSERSFAQ
+2599 
-2607 RLTREQLASL
+2607 
-2617 SSVCV
+2617 
-2622 KGKAVLDIS
+2622 
-2631 TATTPSTAET
+2631 
-2641 FTVTNLSG
+2641 TVDNKH
-2649 DGTLALSLGSNY
+2649 
-2661 GNTLAVSESFTGT
+2661 NTLA
-2674 THVLSGNLTINNS
+2674 
-2687 TFGNTLKLADGV
+2687 
-2699 NFQLNGGST
+2699 
-2708 VQLDK
+2708 
-2713 NLVLEGATQVHQ
+2713 
-2725 NSNANLTITG
+2725 
-2735 DVSGDGT
+2735 
-2742 WVRKGGGKLNF
+2742 
-2753 NGTVNL
+2753 
-2759 GAYTQDSTETNFNAT
+2759 
-2774 ASLGSLTMSGG
+2774 
-2785 TVNIGENATT
+2785 
-2795 TIRNSLSVTGGQ
+2795 
-2807 FNIKNNATLH
+2807 
-2817 LAQGATASVNV
+2817 
-2828 LNVSGGEVNIGNS
+2828 
-2841 ATLNVTTEQ
+2841 
-2850 TASNVDFSY
+2850 
-2859 VTGTGTLALSLN
+2859 
-2871 SDYGQAFAV
+2871 
-2880 GESFT
+2880 
-2885 GTTHVKTGCFTINNS
+2885 
-2900 SFGETLRLANSVN
+2900 
-2913 FQLTGASTVELDKNL
+2913 
-2928 VLDGTT
+2928 
-2934 EVHQNSNAKLTINGT
+2934 
-2949 VSGANGVYQR
+2949 
-2959 KGGGTLTL
+2959 
-2967 NGEVALKSFVQ
+2967 
-2978 EVNATT
+2978 
-2984 IFNADTTLETLSV
+2984 
-2997 TNGTVT
+2997 
-3003 IGENARLDI
+3003 
-3012 TTARTSG
+3012 
-3019 DYTVSNITGTGTIGV
+3019 
-3034 KLGSGYGQKLAV
+3034 
-3046 SSGFKGTT
+3046 
-3054 HVLSG
+3054 
-3059 TFTLNDSTFGDTLQL
+3059 
-3074 ADGVHFQLS
+3074 
-3083 GGSTVQLDKNLVLD
+3083 
-3097 GTSQIHQNTSA
+3097 
-3108 DKVGATLSISGTV
+3108 
-3121 SGSGTYDRRGGG
+3121 
-3133 VLTFNESVALG
+3133 
-3144 GMLHTESAG
+3144 
-3153 TTQLKGSSTLGSLKL
+3153 
-3168 TKGKVEVYRDAEIH
+3168 
-3182 ALSMSS
+3182 
-3188 DSSLQVKEQGVL
+3188 
-3200 KLGNAA
+3200 
-3206 NDAQVQISKADA
+3206 
-3218 EVKSAS
+3218 
-3224 SSAVNYAASSSAF
+3224 
-3237 EIRNADVKAVSA
+3237 
-3249 DAVNLVN
+3249 
-3256 KLTQSSVEN
+3256 
-3265 AGSGMLTV
+3265 
-3273 SNAANTLCGVV
+3273 GVV
-3284 ASGGDMTVLNQ
+3284 ASRGDINVLNQ
-3295 AALSLN
+3295 EALSLN

-3339 LTSASLTLAD
+3339 LTTASLTLAD

-3387 LEYGET
+3387 LEYGDA
-3393 LALFTG
+3393 LALFSG
-3399 AGEFNMP
+3399 VGEFNMP
-3406 VVASAAELE
+3406 VVAAATELE

-3425 ANVQNANLYVDF
+3425 ANVQSATLYVDF

-3454 ATTTLSLLALTAL
+3454 ATTTLSLLALAGL
-3467 AMRRRRK
+3467 CARRRRR

>member
-1 MLIMRS
+1 M
-7 IVKSLGY
+7 
-14 MRVRKVSAPAFFPV
+14 
-28 PRAAERV
+28 
-35 EWKGSFRIMKL
+35 GSFSIMKL

-60 SAVVACHTVQA
+60 TAVVACHTVQA

-139 NRSLATAIS
+139 NRSIATAIS
-148 PSIVVTVGHNG
+148 PTITVTVGHNG

-182 VSIGGSSVFSNAYN
+182 VSIAGSSVFSNAYN

-226 ARDLVQ
+226 ARDLVS

-268 SVNDTSAGGLRVG
+268 SLNDTSAGGLRVG

-359 GKNTIYLNAVDE
+359 GRNTVYLNAVTE

-395 NVLTSHIGLKNGLS
+395 NVLTTHIGLQNGLS

-416 VKDNQNWY
+416 VKNNQNWY

-472 ASDAPVSYTVS
+472 AGDAPVSYTVS
-483 SASGGNFMLNS
+483 SASGGNYMLNS

-544 GTTYLKRTGGGYAA
+544 GSTYLKRTGGYAA

-593 GQSMDWYTTSNSET
+593 GQSMDWYTTSTSES

-624 ANNKGNSTLVYRQ
+624 ANSKGSSTLVYRQ

-649 TADSSL
+649 TKDSSL
-655 KIQYAGGG
+655 KILYAGGG

-718 ADAAMDVTVKNDAT
+718 ADAAMDVTVKNGAT

-747 ESGGTYVMREGVKF
+747 ESGGIYVMREGVTH

-779 AFYGH
+779 AYYGH
-784 KGDTVLNGGTL
+784 KGDTVLNGGTIL
-795 RVEYSAGVT
+795 VEYSAGVT

-810 GNISGSGN
+810 GNISGTGN
-818 MSVDLKDSAAV
+818 MSVDLKDCSLIFSLA
-829 FTVSGDN
+829 GDN
-836 SFTGTKTLVCG
+836 TFTGTKTLVCG
-847 GLIADSATALGDT
+847 GLIAESATALGDT
-860 SLNKWVI
+860 STNKWVI
-867 QEEGWIASHKETGAQ
+867 QEDAWIASHKETGAQ

-981 FTGNIVFSG
+981 FTGNIIFSG
-990 EGVLLTYEDGSLGSA
+990 EGVLLTYEDGALGSA
-1005 IVDLSYGNASEL
+1005 IVDLSYGNASDL

-1062 SGEFW
+1062 SGELW

-1103 SGGKVVLDATGITG
+1103 SGGKVVLDSSAITG

-1124 NDGTGGDITLVIAQD
+1124 NDGTGGDITLVISQD
-1139 DALSAASGVSVLNGG
+1139 DALSAASGVSVQNGG

-1190 DSTVAGRVQL
+1190 DSSVAGRLQL
-1200 GTVEKTGAADLAF
+1200 GTVEKTGAADLAL
-1213 SGDAGSSWS
+1213 SADAGSSWS

-1261 TISIAEGATEC
+1261 TISIADGATEC

-1355 TIWRID
+1355 TIWHID

-1372 PQNTHYYSSSVVIDG
+1372 PQNTHYYSSSVIIDG

-1394 LDFYR
+1394 LEFYR

-1414 NFQAYLQIDSEEAI
+1414 NYQAYLQIDSEEAI

-1434 LAGTWA
+1434 LVGTWA
-1440 SYENRDAYAAL
+1440 TYENRDAYATL
-1451 ALNDERIKIGGLK
+1451 ALNDERIKVGGLN

-1478 PSAVS
+1478 PNGVS
-1483 RSAPD
+1483 RTAPD
-1488 STRSTTL
+1488 STRCTTL
-1495 EITGSGN
+1495 VITGSGN
-1502 YEYKGTLG
+1502 YEYRGTIG
-1510 TEGDKSSSYGVSIEM
+1510 TEGDKTSSYGVSIEM

-1567 GATLKLNDSFTLGSG
+1567 GATLKLNDSFTLGTG

-1588 AGTNG
+1588 AGANG
-1593 GSAVLNSGLV
+1593 GAAVLNSGLV
-1603 FDGGTLHFDVL
+1603 FDGGTLRFDVL
-1614 SSSHTV
+1614 SSSSAV
-1620 LSVNGSISASD
+1620 LAVNGSISASD
-1631 AGGMNLTF
+1631 ASGMNLTF
-1639 ADTDALQLGVKYLLA
+1639 ADTDALQLGVKYQLA
-1654 SGDWSAMED
+1654 SGDWSAMQD
-1663 RISLFTPELYKQMTL
+1663 RISLFTPELYKQVTL

-1693 GFAYWGGNYSEVQ
+1693 GFAFWGGNHSEVQ
-1706 PGNKLV
+1706 PGSKLV
-1712 FMGGEGNLSRLEIT
+1712 FMGGEGNLGRLEIT

-1737 NEADF
+1737 NATDF
-1742 TISSTDGSALA
+1742 TISATDGSAVA
-1753 IGTMEKHEAGALV
+1753 FGTMGKYDSGALV

-1774 TLRVEDE
+1774 TLLVEDT
-1781 STLTGT
+1781 SALRGT
-1787 GKLAVGEISGSGTLQ
+1787 GKLAVGEISGTGTLQ
-1802 VAGGAHL
+1802 VAGGSHL
-1809 QVETGDGATLQL
+1809 QVESGEGATLQL
-1821 LDGAMLTTTGTA
+1821 LDGSKLTTTGTE
-1833 LGTDV
+1833 LGSNL
-1838 VLGEDESASLVN
+1838 VLGEDAVFNRVN

-1855 SELSLNGAVSVKGDT
+1855 ESLSLNGVVSVQGDT
-1870 TMAVQGGGV
+1870 TMTVQGSGV
-1879 LNFHA
+1879 LNYNA
-1884 ALNNLAELQLSETT
+1884 GLNNLAELQLSETT

-1910 AQNGATVTVQDG
+1910 AQNGATVTVQNG

-1944 VLRGEDIIKSGK
+1944 VLRGEDIIKSGE
-1956 DVELYGSLD
+1956 DVELYGTLD

-1997 IMRLNRQTLQDK
+1997 IMHLNRQTLQDK
-2009 VVLKDGA
+2009 VELKDGA

-2040 SAGDGTLSVNGHI
+2040 SAGDGTLAVNGHI
-2053 GATAGATLRLEGNQA
+2053 GATAGATLNVEGN
-2068 DIYTNAINTKGGTL
+2068 NVRLWSSKINETGGTL
-2082 ELACSTVNLG
+2082 VLNCSSVTLG
-2092 HLATY
+2092 HDATFG
-2097 ATQNIGGTLSIAGNV
+2097 TQTIGGRLHVANNLTINSTLEDYTRGTVIHNINELSIA
-2112 TVNADQTDFR
+2112 
-2122 RYATITHNINHLD
+2122 
-2135 ITDGS
+2135 DGK
-2140 KLTLKDPNN
+2140 KLTIKDAEVTWAQT
-2149 SWNHIYNISSL
+2149 WNIKAL
-2160 TGSGEIHWQSDIYW
+2160 TGNGEIVWDSSIYW
-2174 CTQGVSRMVLSG
+2174 PYQGTSKMRLTGENEFTGVLEIKQTTGYGSMQHLSLEH
-2186 DNSFSGTLIVQQVNN
+2186 DN
-2201 DGSAQ
+2201 
-2206 HVSLA
+2206 
-2211 HNYAARNMV
+2211 AAKNMTIKLTGGENRN
-2220 INLWGDS
+2220 
-2227 NSRPG
+2227 PG
-2232 LAISTQNAHVAG
+2232 LAVSALNAKVAG
-2244 IGGDTDTFVY
+2244 LVGTDNTYVY
-2254 SGAVKTA
+2254 AGPIMSSYPNINAGEINNPA
-2261 ANGDNPTSTA
+2261 PTSSA
-2271 LNTLTINTAG
+2271 LNSLTVRVAEGAEFTYCGTLV
-2281 KDHLYKG
+2281 
-2288 TILGD
+2288 GD
-2293 ASNGLNIVKDGAGK
+2293 AANGLNIVKDGAGK

-2321 ALQGSLEFTT
+2321 ALQGCLVFTEVPT
-2331 APVVHGDISIAQGAE
+2331 IYGDISIAQGAE
-2346 LTLGSG
+2346 LSMGSG
-2352 AFSLDAG
+2352 AYSLNAG
-2359 HSLNVLAGTTGSAAV
+2359 QTLNVLAGVDGMPAV

-2384 ALSFSAYDADQAS
+2384 SLKFGVYNISSPV
-2397 LSTGGVSFGAGIN
+2397 LSTQGVSLGGDSSTLNVLFGNTTSITAG
-2410 SFELTFSNLKTVEQG
+2410 SN
-2425 TSYLLVGG
+2425 YLLAGG
-2433 DWSAFDDFNVTLK
+2433 DWSALDGKLTYDVIEYLTATLSATSNGLQASFALADGYTVWTGDESVLQPDAKVVFGCAGGSNEMVLSGAASINTAYIDNLSDVTVSSANGATLTASRIEKHGAGALIINNTVNADTLRVAESSLLAGSGHVAVDSMEISKGAQATVNNLTLAVESEITGAGSLRMGQGSTLQVQNATTGNVQLMDGSTLAAAGNEVKANLTLGDSSAASRVTMSFGGSSLTLTGNVAVQGNTTLAVQGSGALAFNSVFNNLSTLELQKGVSLNLNSALTTGLHLNGGTAVAEGTSSGNKILQGNITISNGGSLTFAGGESICDTLKHDAPDKSITVSGGTLDFGTTRQTMGSWKLYLSDGAQVLGSGGEYSGKYAAMDFNTNNSTIYATSGSSTISAKTRL
-2446 DCRYYQAN
+2446 RGGNN
-2454 LNASAEGLMVSFSL
+2454 LNYDVSEDATLTVNGLIHADGDAGKGSITKEGA
-2468 NDDGVYWEGTT
+2468 GTLVLT
-2479 TPLSPDSIVIF
+2479 GANTYAN
-2490 TDKDDIHSADLPGG
+2490 T
-2504 TTVNAGIFD
+2504 TTVNAGVLRTSTDGALGTSAVVINGGVL
-2513 HEADYTLSSQAGTAV
+2513 ELAPAGGNNVNASILKGAVTVNNGGTLRLGGSNNKVVDTNVTINAGGRMEFT
-2528 SFGSVEKYG
+2528 G
-2537 TGSLIIDTEVRTN
+2537 TGSDMIDYTSGKSKTITVNGGVIDFGTTRQTMQNTALVLKNGAKLEGDGGSYGASYTAALDYDTASTIVAEGEGNVIDSNIRIRNVKLTFDVKDEADLALNGRMHYDTNDGKSIVVEKQGGGRMEVNSLVKLATLNPKGGELVLAHTGAQNVLGMLDASQGGTSKGTLSLAQNVDLKVTGEIYGCSTSAIKLESGAQLTSTEDGVIVTHGGGAGSASIVCNASDGEYTVGNADFELTNARLKYDSSVARTLSNKLTN
-2550 SLLVADA
+2550 STIENMNSGGKLL
-2557 CTITGSGALR
+2557 
-2567 TDSLELHADLI
+2567 
-2578 TQLALEVS
+2578 
-2586 TISDEGKYSWTID
+2586 
-2599 GSERSFAQ
+2599 
-2607 RLTREQLASL
+2607 
-2617 SSVCV
+2617 
-2622 KGKAVLDIS
+2622 
-2631 TATTPSTAET
+2631 
-2641 FTVTNLSG
+2641 TVDNKH
-2649 DGTLALSLGSNY
+2649 
-2661 GNTLAVSESFTGT
+2661 NTLA
-2674 THVLSGNLTINNS
+2674 
-2687 TFGNTLKLADGV
+2687 
-2699 NFQLNGGST
+2699 
-2708 VQLDK
+2708 
-2713 NLVLEGATQVHQ
+2713 
-2725 NSNANLTITG
+2725 
-2735 DVSGDGT
+2735 
-2742 WVRKGGGKLNF
+2742 
-2753 NGTVNL
+2753 
-2759 GAYTQDSTETNFNAT
+2759 
-2774 ASLGSLTMSGG
+2774 
-2785 TVNIGENATT
+2785 
-2795 TIRNSLSVTGGQ
+2795 
-2807 FNIKNNATLH
+2807 
-2817 LAQGATASVNV
+2817 
-2828 LNVSGGEVNIGNS
+2828 
-2841 ATLNVTTEQ
+2841 
-2850 TASNVDFSY
+2850 
-2859 VTGTGTLALSLN
+2859 
-2871 SDYGQAFAV
+2871 
-2880 GESFT
+2880 
-2885 GTTHVKTGCFTINNS
+2885 
-2900 SFGETLRLANSVN
+2900 
-2913 FQLTGASTVELDKNL
+2913 
-2928 VLDGTT
+2928 
-2934 EVHQNSNAKLTINGT
+2934 
-2949 VSGANGVYQR
+2949 
-2959 KGGGTLTL
+2959 
-2967 NGEVALKSFVQ
+2967 
-2978 EVNATT
+2978 
-2984 IFNADTTLETLSV
+2984 
-2997 TNGTVT
+2997 
-3003 IGENARLDI
+3003 
-3012 TTARTSG
+3012 
-3019 DYTVSNITGTGTIGV
+3019 
-3034 KLGSGYGQKLAV
+3034 
-3046 SSGFKGTT
+3046 
-3054 HVLSG
+3054 
-3059 TFTLNDSTFGDTLQL
+3059 
-3074 ADGVHFQLS
+3074 
-3083 GGSTVQLDKNLVLD
+3083 
-3097 GTSQIHQNTSA
+3097 
-3108 DKVGATLSISGTV
+3108 
-3121 SGSGTYDRRGGG
+3121 
-3133 VLTFNESVALG
+3133 
-3144 GMLHTESAG
+3144 
-3153 TTQLKGSSTLGSLKL
+3153 
-3168 TKGKVEVYRDAEIH
+3168 
-3182 ALSMSS
+3182 
-3188 DSSLQVKEQGVL
+3188 
-3200 KLGNAA
+3200 
-3206 NDAQVQISKADA
+3206 
-3218 EVKSAS
+3218 
-3224 SSAVNYAASSSAF
+3224 
-3237 EIRNADVKAVSA
+3237 
-3249 DAVNLVN
+3249 
-3256 KLTQSSVEN
+3256 
-3265 AGSGMLTV
+3265 
-3273 SNAANTLCGVV
+3273 GVV
-3284 ASGGDMTVLNQ
+3284 ASRGDINVLNQ
-3295 AALSLN
+3295 EALSLN

-3339 LTSASLTLAD
+3339 LTTASLTLAD
-3349 GATLEMTGTVDA
+3349 GATLEMTSTADA

-3380 LLAAVQA
+3380 LLAAVHA
-3387 LEYGET
+3387 LEYGDT

-3399 AGEFNMP
+3399 VGEFTLH
-3406 VVASAAELE
+3406 SAAATELE
-3415 SSRVLASSVF
+3415 STRVLASSVF
-3425 ANVQNANLYVDF
+3425 SNVQNSSLYVDF

>member
-1 MLIMRS
+1 
-7 IVKSLGY
+7 
-14 MRVRKVSAPAFFPV
+14 
-28 PRAAERV
+28 
-35 EWKGSFRIMKL
+35 MKL

-60 SAVVACHTVQA
+60 TAVVACHTVQA

-139 NRSLATAIS
+139 NRSIATAIS
-148 PSIVVTVGHNG
+148 PTITVTVGHNG
-159 EQSSNFTSDVYGIGG
+159 EQSSSFTSEVYGIGG

-182 VSIGGSSVFSNAYN
+182 VSIAGSSVFSNAYN

-226 ARDLVQ
+226 ARDLVS

-268 SVNDTSAGGLRVG
+268 SLNDTSAGGLRVG

-359 GKNTIYLNAVDE
+359 GRNTVYLNAVNE

-395 NVLTSHIGLKNGLS
+395 NVLTTHIGLQNGLS

-416 VKDNQNWY
+416 VKNNQNWY

-472 ASDAPVSYTVS
+472 AGDAPVSYTVS
-483 SASGGNFMLNS
+483 SASGGNYMLNS

-544 GTTYLKRTGGGYAA
+544 GSTYLKRTGGYAA

-593 GQSMDWYTTSNSET
+593 GQSMDWYTTSTSES

-624 ANNKGNSTLVYRQ
+624 ANNSGNSTLVYRQ
-637 SGDTTFLGSFQD
+637 SGETTFLGSFQD
-649 TADSSL
+649 TKDSSL

-718 ADAAMDVTVKNDAT
+718 ADAAMDVTVKNGAT

-747 ESGGTYVMREGVKF
+747 ESGGIYVMREGVTH

-779 AFYGH
+779 AYYGH

-795 RVEYSAGVT
+795 QVEYSAGVT

-810 GNISGSGN
+810 GNISGTGN
-818 MSVDLKDSAAV
+818 MSVDLKDCSLTFSLA
-829 FTVSGDN
+829 GDN
-836 SFTGTKTLVCG
+836 TFTGTKTLVCG
-847 GLIADSATALGDT
+847 GLIAESATALGDT
-860 SLNKWVI
+860 STNKWVI
-867 QEEGWIASHKETGAQ
+867 QEDAWIASHKETGAQ

-915 AEAGKTV
+915 AETGKTV

-950 VNYVLSGDNDLLLGA
+950 VNYVLSGDNNLLLGA

-981 FTGNIVFSG
+981 FTGNIIFSG
-990 EGVLLTYEDGSLGSA
+990 EGVLLTYEDGALGSA
-1005 IVDLSYGNASEL
+1005 IVDLSYGNASDL

-1062 SGEFW
+1062 SGELW
-1067 LAENQAYRFGAINGA
+1067 LAENQAYRFGTINGA
-1082 TFTVNT
+1082 TFTVTT

-1103 SGGKVVLDATGITG
+1103 SGGKVVLDSSAITG
-1117 QVSVMGR
+1117 QISVMGR
-1124 NDGTGGDITLVIAQD
+1124 NDGTGGDITLVISQD
-1139 DALSAASGVSVLNGG
+1139 DALSAASKVSVQNGG

-1175 INGTSAG
+1175 INGTSASD
-1182 NLILNITE
+1182 LVFNITE
-1190 DSTVAGRVQL
+1190 NSTVAGRLQL
-1200 GTVEKTGAADLAF
+1200 GTVEKTGAADLSISA
-1213 SGDAGSSWS
+1213 DAGSSWS

-1231 TVGSGSLGSNIKLA
+1231 TVGSGSLGSNIALA

-1304 SGQTLR
+1304 SAQTLR

-1355 TIWRID
+1355 SIWHID

-1372 PQNTHYYSSSVVIDG
+1372 PQNTHYYSSSVIIDG

-1394 LDFYR
+1394 LEFYR

-1434 LAGTWA
+1434 LVGTWA
-1440 SYENRDAYAAL
+1440 SYANRDAYATL
-1451 ALNDERIKIGGLK
+1451 ALNDDRIKIGGLN

-1478 PSAVS
+1478 PNGVS

-1502 YEYKGTLG
+1502 YEYKGTIG
-1510 TEGDKSSSYGVSIEM
+1510 TEGDKTGSYGVSIEM
-1525 TGTGTQLF
+1525 TGTGTQQF
-1533 NGSTVVVNDVA
+1533 NGSTVVVNDVS
-1544 ALNGTLNFNSSGL
+1544 ALNGTLNFKSSGL

-1567 GATLKLNDSFTLGSG
+1567 GATLKLNDSFTLGTG

-1588 AGTNG
+1588 AGANG
-1593 GSAVLNSGLV
+1593 GAAVLNSGLV
-1603 FDGGTLHFDVL
+1603 FDGGTLRFDVL
-1614 SSSHTV
+1614 SSSSAV
-1620 LSVNGSISASD
+1620 LAVNGSISASD

-1639 ADTDALQLGVKYLLA
+1639 ADTDALQLGVKYQLA
-1654 SGDWSAMED
+1654 SGDWSAMQD
-1663 RISLFTPELYKQMTL
+1663 RISLFTPELYKQTTL
-1678 ETGNSGL
+1678 ETGSSGL

-1693 GFAYWGGNYSEVQ
+1693 GFAYWGGNHSEVQ
-1706 PGNKLV
+1706 PGSKLV
-1712 FMGGEGNLSRLEIT
+1712 FMGGAGNLGRLEIT

-1737 NEADF
+1737 NATDF
-1742 TISSTDGSALA
+1742 TISTTDGSAVA
-1753 IGTMEKHEAGALV
+1753 FGTMGKYDSGALV

-1774 TLRVEDE
+1774 TLLVEDT
-1781 STLTGT
+1781 SALRGT
-1787 GKLAVGEISGSGTLQ
+1787 DKLAVGEISGTGTLQ
-1802 VAGGAHL
+1802 VAGGSHL
-1809 QVETGDGATLQL
+1809 QVESGEGATLQL
-1821 LDGAMLTTTGTA
+1821 LDGSKLTTTGTE
-1833 LGTDV
+1833 LGSNL
-1838 VLGEDESASLVN
+1838 VLGEDAVSNRVN

-1855 SELSLNGAVSVKGDT
+1855 ESLSLNGAVSVQGDT
-1870 TMAVQGGGV
+1870 TMAVQGSGV
-1879 LNFHA
+1879 LNYNA
-1884 ALNNLAELQLSETT
+1884 GMNDLAELQLSETT

-1910 AQNGATVTVQDG
+1910 AQNGATVTVQNG

-1944 VLRGEDIIKSGK
+1944 VLQGGDIIKSGK
-1956 DVELYGSLD
+1956 DVELYGTLD

-2009 VVLKDGA
+2009 VELKDGA

-2040 SAGDGTLSVNGHI
+2040 SAGDGTLAVNGHI
-2053 GATAGATLRLEGNQA
+2053 GATAGATLRLEGNRA
-2068 DIYTNAINTKGGTL
+2068 DIYINAINTKGGTL

-2112 TVNADQTDFR
+2112 TVNGNQTDFT
-2122 RYATITHNINHLD
+2122 RYSTITHNINHLD
-2135 ITDGS
+2135 ITTGS

-2149 SWNHIYNISSL
+2149 SWNHIYNISAL

-2174 CTQGVSRMVLSG
+2174 YAQGTSRMVLSG
-2186 DNSFSGTLIVQQVNN
+2186 DNSFSGTLLVEQVNN
-2201 DGSAQ
+2201 DGSTQ

-2244 IGGDTDTFVY
+2244 IGGTTNTFLY

-2261 ANGDNPTSTA
+2261 ANGDNPTSSA

-2281 KDHLYKG
+2281 KNHTYNG

-2321 ALQGSLEFTT
+2321 TLQGSLEFTA
-2331 APVVHGDISIAQGAE
+2331 APTVYGDISIAQGAE

-2352 AFSLDAG
+2352 AYSLETG
-2359 HSLNVLAGTTGSAAV
+2359 HSLNVLAGVDGMPAV

-2384 ALSFSAYDADQAS
+2384 ALSFSAFDAEQAS
-2397 LSTGGVSFGAGIN
+2397 LSTGGVSFGSGIN

-2468 NDDGVYWEGTT
+2468 SDNSVYWEGSSTS
-2479 TPLSPDSIVIF
+2479 LSPDSIVIF
-2490 TDKDDIHSADLPGG
+2490 SDKNGIHSAELPGG
-2504 TTVNAGIFD
+2504 TSVSSGVFE
-2513 HEADYTLSSQAGTAV
+2513 HEADYTLSSSSGSAV
-2528 SFGSVEKYG
+2528 VFGEMEKYG
-2537 TGSLIIDTEVRTN
+2537 AGSLIV
-2550 SLLVADA
+2550 DA
-2557 CTITGSGALR
+2557 AVSAGALQVMDDCTITGSGSLR
-2567 TDSLELHADLI
+2567 ADSLALHADLTTEI
-2578 TQLALEVS
+2578 ALDVS
-2586 TISDEGKYSWTID
+2586 SVSDDGKYSWTIN
-2599 GSERSFAQ
+2599 GSERKFTQS
-2607 RLTREQLASL
+2607 LTREQLASL
-2617 SSVCV
+2617 SNVCV
-2622 KGKAVLDIS
+2622 KGEAVLDIS
-2631 TATTPSTAET
+2631 TTSTPSTAET
-2641 FTVTNLSG
+2641 FSVSNISG
-2649 DGTLALSLGSNY
+2649 DGTLALSLGTSYDNK
-2661 GNTLAVSESFTGT
+2661 LAVSEAFAGT
-2674 THVLSGNLTINNS
+2674 THVKSGNFTINGS
-2687 TFGNTLKLADGV
+2687 TFGDTLKLANGV
-2699 NFQLNGGST
+2699 NFQLTGGST

-2817 LAQGATASVNV
+2817 LDKGATGSVNA
-2828 LNVSGGEVNIGNS
+2828 LNVSGGKVNIGEG
-2841 ATLNVTTEQ
+2841 ATLNITTEQ
-2850 TASNVDFSY
+2850 TAGSVDFSY
-2859 VTGTGTLALSLN
+2859 VSGLGTLGVKLGA
-2871 SDYGQAFAV
+2871 DYGQTFSLSPDFA
-2880 GESFT
+2880 
-2885 GTTHVKTGCFTINNS
+2885 GTTHVQTGNFTINGS
-2900 SFGETLRLANSVN
+2900 TFGNTLKLANGVN
-2913 FQLTGASTVELDKNL
+2913 FQLNHDTTVVLNQNLELE
-2928 VLDGTT
+2928 GTSQ
-2934 EVHQNSNAKLTINGT
+2934 VHQNTSSRGANLTINGS

-2959 KGGGTLTL
+2959 KGGGTLTF
-2967 NGEVALKSFVQ
+2967 NGAVTLKSFNQ
-2978 EVNATT
+2978 DANATT
-2984 IFNADTTLETLSV
+2984 IFNAASTVESLSV
-2997 TNGTVT
+2997 TSGTVK
-3003 IGENARLDI
+3003 IGDNGRLDI
-3012 TTARTSG
+3012 TTAVTSG
-3019 DYTVSNITGTGTIGV
+3019 NYTVSNITGTGTLGV
-3034 KLGSGYGQKLAV
+3034 KLGTDYTRNQKLAI
-3046 SSGFKGTT
+3046 STGFTGTT
-3054 HVLSG
+3054 YVMG
-3059 TFTLNDSTFGDTLQL
+3059 GNFTINDSTFGNTLKL
-3074 ADGVHFQLS
+3074 ANGVNFQLT
-3083 GGSTVQLDKNLVLD
+3083 GGSTVLLDKDLVLE
-3097 GTSQIHQNTSA
+3097 GTSQVHQNS
-3108 DKVGATLSISGTV
+3108 DATLTIAGSV
-3121 SGSGTYDRRGGG
+3121 SGDGTYERRGGG
-3133 VLTFNESVALG
+3133 VLTINGTVALGG
-3144 GMLHTESAG
+3144 GMLHTESGG
-3153 TTQLKGSSTLGSLKL
+3153 TTRLKGNSSLGALTL
-3168 TKGKVEVYRDAEIH
+3168 TKGKVEVYRDVEVNT
-3182 ALSMSS
+3182 LNMSS
-3188 DSSLQVKEQGVL
+3188 SGTLQVKEQGVI
-3200 KLGNAA
+3200 KLGNAT
-3206 NDAQVQISKADA
+3206 NGAQIQISKAEA
-3218 EVKSAS
+3218 ELK
-3224 SSAVNYAASSSAF
+3224 AASSSSSSYAVSSTSY
-3237 EIRNADVKAVSA
+3237 EIKNADVKVLSS
-3249 DAVNLVN
+3249 DSVNLAN
-3256 KLTQSSVEN
+3256 KVTQSSVSN
-3265 AGSGMLTV
+3265 IGSGMLTV
-3273 SNAANTLCGVV
+3273 SNAANTLSGVV

-3295 AALSLN
+3295 AALSLD

-3339 LTSASLTLAD
+3339 LTTASLTLAD
-3349 GATLEMTGTVDA
+3349 GATLEMTSIADA
-3361 VQLNGAALT
+3361 VKLNGAALT

-3387 LEYGET
+3387 LEYGDT

-3399 AGEFNMP
+3399 VGEFTLH
-3406 VVASAAELE
+3406 SAAATELE
-3415 SSRVLASSVF
+3415 STRVLASSVF
-3425 ANVQNANLYVDF
+3425 SNVQNSSLYVDF
-3437 QVIDNVGSLL
+3437 QVVDNVGSLL

>member
-1 MLIMRS
+1 M
-7 IVKSLGY
+7 
-14 MRVRKVSAPAFFPV
+14 
-28 PRAAERV
+28 
-35 EWKGSFRIMKL
+35 
-46 HLPLSLR
+46 H
-53 SSLLALF
+53 
-60 SAVVACHTVQA
+60 SAV
-71 ASMGSAATLV
+71 TLV

-108 QEGGIAITYTDGRAD
+108 QEGGIAITYTNGNAD
-123 YVISNE
+123 YVISNA

-148 PSIVVTVGHNG
+148 PTIVVTVGHNG
-159 EQSSNFTSDVYGIGG
+159 EQSSSFTSDVYGIGG

-226 ARDLVQ
+226 ARDLVS

-268 SVNDTSAGGLRVG
+268 SLNDTSAGGLRVG

-359 GKNTIYLNAVDE
+359 GKNTVYLNAVDE
-371 VVGTQ
+371 VTGTQ

-395 NVLTSHIGLKNGLS
+395 NVLTTHIGLKSGLS

-416 VKDNQNWY
+416 VKNNQNWY

-472 ASDAPVSYTVS
+472 AGDAPVSYTVS

-501 NVSLHLQL
+501 NVSLHLQI

-593 GQSMDWYTTSNSET
+593 GQSMDWYTTSTSET

-637 SGDTTFLGSFQD
+637 GGETSFLGSFRD
-649 TADSSL
+649 SADSSL

-663 TWVLNSVHTNLQNDN
+663 TWVLNSVHTHLQNDN

-692 TNTIHAAGSANGV
+692 TNTIHAEGSANGS

-718 ADAAMDVTVKNDAT
+718 ADAAMDVTVKDGAT

-747 ESGGTYVMREGVKF
+747 ESGGTYVMREGVKLS
-761 AQEYV
+761 QEYV
-766 EGGQRLEDVSKYA
+766 EGGQRLEDTSKYA
-779 AFYGH
+779 DYYGH
-784 KGDTVLNGGTL
+784 KGNTVLDGGTL
-795 RVEYSAGVT
+795 QVEYSAGVT

-818 MSVDLKDSAAV
+818 MSVDLKDSEAV
-829 FTVSGDN
+829 FTLSGDN
-836 SFTGTKTLVCG
+836 TFTGTKTLVSG

-860 SLNKWVI
+860 SANKWVI

-896 LSSDSEQLNI
+896 LSADSEQLDI
-906 AGYNNLFIG
+906 AGYNGLFVG

-922 QYGTLGTTETLNA
+922 QYGTLGTIQTLNA
-935 ADGAWRLGGGGGTLV
+935 EDGAWRLGGGGGTLV
-950 VNYVLSGDNDLLLGA
+950 VNYVLSGDYDLLLGA

-990 EGVLLTYEDGSLGSA
+990 EGVLLTYEDGALGSA
-1005 IVDLSYGNASEL
+1005 IVDLSYGNASDL
-1017 YSASDVMRMSTG
+1017 FSSSDVLRMSSG

-1037 NFSDNAIALQN
+1037 NLSDNAIDLRN
-1048 HPSLTVGVAADKTW
+1048 HSQLTVGVAADKTW

-1067 LAENQAYRFGAINGA
+1067 LAENQAYRFGTLEGA
-1082 TFTVNT
+1082 TLTVT
-1088 ALESGRDLIIDAQGS
+1088 SPLAAGHDLIVDAQGS

-1124 NDGTGGDITLVIAQD
+1124 KDGTGGDITLVIAQD
-1139 DALSAASGVSVLNGG
+1139 DALSAASGVSVQNGG
-1154 ILDLGGTSHVLHNV
+1154 ILELGDSSHVLHNV
-1168 EVQSGGR
+1168 EVQSGGQ
-1175 INGTSAG
+1175 IKTTSSSD
-1182 NLILNITE
+1182 LIFNITE

-1200 GTVEKTGAADLAF
+1200 GTVEKTGAANLAL

-1222 LLTISEGSV
+1222 LLTIREGSV
-1231 TVGSGSLGSNIKLA
+1231 TVGSGSLGSNIALA

-1250 AGSGAAVNYSG
+1250 ADSGAVVNYNG
-1261 TISIAEGATEC
+1261 VISIAEGATES
-1272 IRGGAWKLTGAEN
+1272 IRGGSWKFTGAEN
-1285 IVNNGTLNLQNSK
+1285 IVNKGTLNLQNTK

-1304 SGQTLR
+1304 SAQTLR
-1310 GTLNAVG
+1310 GTLNVVG

-1329 DYMQKQLEHIHVASG
+1329 DFMQKQLEHIHVASG

-1355 TIWRID
+1355 TIWHID

-1399 QHDPGYADTAATYSK
+1399 QHDPGYADTADTYSK

-1428 SRATVN
+1428 SGATVN
-1434 LAGTWA
+1434 LVGTWA
-1440 SYENRDAYAAL
+1440 LYANRDAYATL

-1464 ATGHALAHVMAGAA
+1464 ATDSPVFAHVMAGAA
-1478 PSAVS
+1478 PSGVS

-1502 YEYKGTLG
+1502 YEYKGTIG
-1510 TEGDKSSSYGVSIEM
+1510 TQGDKTSSYGVSIEM

-1567 GATLKLNDSFTLGSG
+1567 GATLKLNDSFTLSSG

-1588 AGTNG
+1588 AGANG
-1593 GSAVLNSGLV
+1593 GAAVLNSGLV

-1614 SSSHTV
+1614 SSSSAV
-1620 LSVNGSISASD
+1620 LAVNGSISASD

-1639 ADTDALQLGVKYLLA
+1639 ADTDALPLGVKYLLA
-1654 SGDWSAMED
+1654 SGDWSGMED

-1737 NEADF
+1737 NEGDF

-1753 IGTMEKHEAGALV
+1753 IGTMGKYDTGALV

-1774 TLRVEDE
+1774 TLLVEDT
-1781 STLTGT
+1781 SALKGT

-1809 QVETGDGATLQL
+1809 QVEAGEGTTLQL
-1821 LDGAMLTTTGTA
+1821 LDGAKLTTTGTA
-1833 LGTDV
+1833 LGTDL
-1838 VLGEDESASLVN
+1838 VLGEDEAASRVN

-1855 SELSLNGAVSVKGDT
+1855 AELSLNGAFVAKENT
-1870 TMAVQGGGV
+1870 TLVVQGTG
-1879 LNFHA
+1879 
-1884 ALNNLAELQLSETT
+1884 ALNTHTGMNELAEIQLSSTST
-1898 GLNVATTLTTKV
+1898 LNVGTTLSTKV
-1910 AQNGATVTVQDG
+1910 AQNGATVNVNNG
-1922 GVWQVAADRS
+1922 GVWQLTADNHQLS
-1932 TLDGKVVVNAGG
+1932 GTVNVNTGG
-1944 VLRGEDIIKSGK
+1944 MLSGK
-1956 DVELYGSLD
+1956 DVALSSGFVELSGQMEYD
-1965 YNSFV
+1965 SFT
-1970 VQDGATLNLREGGRL
+1970 VQNGATLNLRAGGRL
-1985 DADNAVT
+1985 DSTNAAT
-1992 IAGTG
+1992 IAKDG
-1997 IMRLNRQTLQDK
+1997 IMRLNLQTLQDK
-2009 VVLKDGA
+2009 VELKDGG
-2016 TMYGNGGTIAS
+2016 TLFGNGGTIGG

-2034 SGTATL
+2034 SGTGTL
-2040 SAGDGTLSVNGHI
+2040 SAGDGTLTVNGHI
-2053 GATAGATLRLEGNQA
+2053 GAAAGATLRLEGNRV
-2068 DIYTNAINTKGGTL
+2068 DIYAANINTGGGVL
-2082 ELACSTVNLG
+2082 ELSGNTYLG
-2092 HLATY
+2092 YRTAY
-2097 ATQNIGGTLSIAGNV
+2097 ATQNIGGTLSVV
-2112 TVNADQTDFR
+2112 TNSTLHTEQGDPS
-2122 RYATITHNINHLD
+2122 RYQNITHNINHLHISD
-2135 ITDGS
+2135 GKKLTITDSTG
-2140 KLTLKDPNN
+2140 D
-2149 SWNHIYNISSL
+2149 WNHIYNIASL
-2160 TGSGEIHWQSDIYW
+2160 TGCGDIEWKGVNRWFDNTPSGP
-2174 CTQGVSRMVLSG
+2174 SRLVLSSA
-2186 DNSFSGTLIVQQVNN
+2186 NLFEGTLLVNQEDN
-2201 DGSAQ
+2201 HGSMQ

-2211 HNYAARNMV
+2211 HDYAAEKMV
-2220 INLWGDS
+2220 INMWGDS

-2232 LAISTQNAHVAG
+2232 LTISTRNAHVAG
-2244 IGGDTDTFVY
+2244 IGGTENTFVY
-2254 SGAVKTA
+2254 AGDIKSYG
-2261 ANGDNPTSTA
+2261 NGSNPVSSA

-2281 KDHLYKG
+2281 KDHTYNG

-2293 ASNGLNIVKDGAGK
+2293 AANGLNIVKDGAGS

-2321 ALQGSLEFTT
+2321 ALQGSLEFTAVPT
-2331 APVVHGDISIAQGAE
+2331 IHGDISIAQGAE
-2346 LTLGSG
+2346 LALGSG
-2352 AFSLDAG
+2352 DYSLDAG
-2359 HSLNVLAGTTGSAAV
+2359 HSLNVLAGADGMPAV

-2384 ALSFSAYDADQAS
+2384 SLKFGVYSTSTAS
-2397 LSTGGVSFGAGIN
+2397 LSIQGVSLGSDFSTLNVSFGNTTSITA
-2410 SFELTFSNLKTVEQG
+2410 G
-2425 TSYLLVGG
+2425 TSYLLAGG
-2433 DWSAFDDFNVTLK
+2433 DWSALDGKLTYDAGDYLTATLSASDRGLMASFSMADGYSVWSGDESVLQPEAKVLFGTVGGSNEVILSASASIDAAYFDNLRDVTVSSANGATLTASHIEKHGAGALVVNNTVNADTLRVAEISQLAGSGLVSVDSMEISKGAQATVNNLTLAVQSEITGDGSLRMGLGSTLQVQNATTGNVQLMDGSTLTTAGNEVKTNLTLGDSGGDSRVTMSFGGSGLALTGNVAVQGNTTLAVQGIGALSFNSAFNNLSTLELKKGVSLNLNSALTTGLHLNGGTAVASGTSSGNKILQGNITITNGGSLTFAGDESVCDTLNHQAMGKSVTVSGGTLDFGTTRQTMGSWELRLSDGAQVLGSGGKYGEKYAAMDFNTNNSTIYATSGSSTISAKTRLR
-2446 DCRYYQAN
+2446 DGNN
-2454 LNASAEGLMVSFSL
+2454 LNYDVSKDATLTVNGLIHADDAAGKGSITKVGDGTLVLTSA
-2468 NDDGVYWEGTT
+2468 NTYANT
-2479 TPLSPDSIVIF
+2479 
-2490 TDKDDIHSADLPGG
+2490 
-2504 TTVNAGIFD
+2504 TTVNAGVLRTSTNGALGTSAVVINGGVLELAPAGGEEVNASILKGAVTVNDGGTLRLGGSDNKVVDTNVTINAGGRMEFTGAGSD
-2513 HEADYTLSSQAGTAV
+2513 MIDYTNGKSKTITVNGGVIDVGTTRQTMQNTALVLKNGAKIEGAGGSYGASYTAGLDYNTASSIVVESGENTIDSNIRIRNVKLTFDVRDDAELALNGRMHYDTNDGKSIV
-2528 SFGSVEKYG
+2528 VEKQGGGRMEVNSLVKLATLNPKGGELVLAHTGAQNVLGMLDGSQGGTSKGTLSLAQNVDLKVTGKIYGCSTSAIKMESGARLTSTEDGVIIGHGGG
-2537 TGSLIIDTEVRTN
+2537 TGSASMVCNAADGEYSVSNADFEFNNVHLKYDSSNARTLSNKLTN
-2550 SLLVADA
+2550 STIENMNSGGKLL
-2557 CTITGSGALR
+2557 
-2567 TDSLELHADLI
+2567 
-2578 TQLALEVS
+2578 
-2586 TISDEGKYSWTID
+2586 
-2599 GSERSFAQ
+2599 
-2607 RLTREQLASL
+2607 
-2617 SSVCV
+2617 
-2622 KGKAVLDIS
+2622 
-2631 TATTPSTAET
+2631 
-2641 FTVTNLSG
+2641 TVDNQH
-2649 DGTLALSLGSNY
+2649 
-2661 GNTLAVSESFTGT
+2661 NTLA
-2674 THVLSGNLTINNS
+2674 
-2687 TFGNTLKLADGV
+2687 
-2699 NFQLNGGST
+2699 
-2708 VQLDK
+2708 
-2713 NLVLEGATQVHQ
+2713 
-2725 NSNANLTITG
+2725 
-2735 DVSGDGT
+2735 
-2742 WVRKGGGKLNF
+2742 
-2753 NGTVNL
+2753 
-2759 GAYTQDSTETNFNAT
+2759 
-2774 ASLGSLTMSGG
+2774 
-2785 TVNIGENATT
+2785 
-2795 TIRNSLSVTGGQ
+2795 
-2807 FNIKNNATLH
+2807 
-2817 LAQGATASVNV
+2817 
-2828 LNVSGGEVNIGNS
+2828 
-2841 ATLNVTTEQ
+2841 
-2850 TASNVDFSY
+2850 
-2859 VTGTGTLALSLN
+2859 
-2871 SDYGQAFAV
+2871 
-2880 GESFT
+2880 
-2885 GTTHVKTGCFTINNS
+2885 
-2900 SFGETLRLANSVN
+2900 
-2913 FQLTGASTVELDKNL
+2913 
-2928 VLDGTT
+2928 
-2934 EVHQNSNAKLTINGT
+2934 
-2949 VSGANGVYQR
+2949 
-2959 KGGGTLTL
+2959 
-2967 NGEVALKSFVQ
+2967 
-2978 EVNATT
+2978 
-2984 IFNADTTLETLSV
+2984 
-2997 TNGTVT
+2997 
-3003 IGENARLDI
+3003 
-3012 TTARTSG
+3012 
-3019 DYTVSNITGTGTIGV
+3019 
-3034 KLGSGYGQKLAV
+3034 
-3046 SSGFKGTT
+3046 
-3054 HVLSG
+3054 
-3059 TFTLNDSTFGDTLQL
+3059 
-3074 ADGVHFQLS
+3074 
-3083 GGSTVQLDKNLVLD
+3083 
-3097 GTSQIHQNTSA
+3097 
-3108 DKVGATLSISGTV
+3108 
-3121 SGSGTYDRRGGG
+3121 
-3133 VLTFNESVALG
+3133 
-3144 GMLHTESAG
+3144 
-3153 TTQLKGSSTLGSLKL
+3153 
-3168 TKGKVEVYRDAEIH
+3168 
-3182 ALSMSS
+3182 
-3188 DSSLQVKEQGVL
+3188 
-3200 KLGNAA
+3200 
-3206 NDAQVQISKADA
+3206 
-3218 EVKSAS
+3218 
-3224 SSAVNYAASSSAF
+3224 
-3237 EIRNADVKAVSA
+3237 
-3249 DAVNLVN
+3249 
-3256 KLTQSSVEN
+3256 
-3265 AGSGMLTV
+3265 
-3273 SNAANTLCGVV
+3273 GVV
-3284 ASGGDMTVLNQ
+3284 ASRGDINVLNQ
-3295 AALSLN
+3295 EALSLN

-3316 GNTSSA
+3316 ENTSSA

-3339 LTSASLTLAD
+3339 LTTASLTLAD
-3349 GATLEMTGTVDA
+3349 GATLEMTSTVDA
-3361 VQLNGAALT
+3361 VNLNGAALT
-3370 FGSGVQLGDN
+3370 FGSGVHLGEN
-3380 LLAAVQA
+3380 LLSDVLA
-3387 LEYGET
+3387 LGCGES

-3399 AGEFNMP
+3399 VGEFSLP
-3406 VVASAAELE
+3406 IVAAVTEME
-3415 SSRVLASSVF
+3415 SERVLASSVF
-3425 ANVQNANLYVDF
+3425 SNVESSNLYVGF
-3437 QVIDNVGSLL
+3437 SVIDNVGTLM

-3454 ATTTLSLLALTAL
+3454 ATTTLSLLALTSL
-3467 AMRRRRK
+3467 AMRRRRR

>member
-1 MLIMRS
+1 
-7 IVKSLGY
+7 
-14 MRVRKVSAPAFFPV
+14 
-28 PRAAERV
+28 
-35 EWKGSFRIMKL
+35 MKL

-139 NRSLATAIS
+139 NRSIATAIS
-148 PSIVVTVGHNG
+148 PTIVVTVGHNG
-159 EQSSNFTSDVYGIGG
+159 EQSSNFTSEVYGIGG

-182 VSIGGSSVFSNAYN
+182 VSIAGSSVFSNAYN

-268 SVNDTSAGGLRVG
+268 SLNDTSAGGLRVG

-328 NCTYLSYTN
+328 NATYLSYTN

-359 GKNTIYLNAVDE
+359 GKNTVYLNAVDE
-371 VVGTQ
+371 VTGTQ

-472 ASDAPVSYTVS
+472 AGDAPVSYTVS

-544 GTTYLKRTGGGYAA
+544 GSTYLKRTGGYAA

-593 GQSMDWYTTSNSET
+593 GQSMDWYTTSTSES

-624 ANNKGNSTLVYRQ
+624 ANSKGSSTLIYRQ

-718 ADAAMDVTVKNDAT
+718 ADAAMDVTVKNGAT
-732 FELGSHARLTGDVTV
+732 FELGDHARLTGDVTV
-747 ESGGTYVMREGVKF
+747 ESGGTYVMREGVTH

-795 RVEYSAGVT
+795 KVEYSSGVT
-804 AHNTYA
+804 VNNTYA
-810 GNISGSGN
+810 GNISGTGN
-818 MSVDLKDSAAV
+818 MSVDLKDWSLT
-829 FTVSGDN
+829 FTLSGDN
-836 SFTGTKTLVCG
+836 TFTGTKTLVCG

-860 SLNKWVI
+860 STNKWVI
-867 QEEGWIASHKETGAQ
+867 QDDAWIASHKETGAQ

-896 LSSDSEQLNI
+896 LSSDSEQLNL

-990 EGVLLTYEDGSLGSA
+990 EGVLLTYEDGALGSA

-1037 NFSDNAIALQN
+1037 HFSDNAIALQN

-1103 SGGKVVLDATGITG
+1103 SGGKVVLDASAITG

-1124 NDGTGGDITLVIAQD
+1124 NDGTGGDITLVISQD

-1190 DSTVAGRVQL
+1190 DSSVAGRLQL
-1200 GTVEKTGAADLAF
+1200 GTVEKTGAADLAL
-1213 SGDAGSSWS
+1213 SADAGSSWS

-1261 TISIAEGATEC
+1261 TISIADGATEC

-1399 QHDPGYADTAATYSK
+1399 QHDPGYADTADTYSK

-1434 LAGTWA
+1434 LVGTWA
-1440 SYENRDAYAAL
+1440 LYANRNAYATL

-1464 ATGHALAHVMAGAA
+1464 ATGSPVFAHVMAGAA
-1478 PSAVS
+1478 PSGVS

-1502 YEYKGTLG
+1502 YEYKGTIG
-1510 TEGDKSSSYGVSIEM
+1510 TEGDKTSSYGVSIEM

-1588 AGTNG
+1588 AGANG
-1593 GSAVLNSGLV
+1593 GAAVLNSGLV

-1614 SSSHTV
+1614 SSSSAV
-1620 LSVNGSISASD
+1620 LAVNGSISASD

-1654 SGDWSAMED
+1654 SGDWSAMQD
-1663 RISLFTPELYKQMTL
+1663 RISLFTPELYKQVTL
-1678 ETGNSGL
+1678 ETGNSGM

-1693 GFAYWGGNYSEVQ
+1693 GFAYWGGNHSEVQ

-1742 TISSTDGSALA
+1742 TISATDGSTLA
-1753 IGTMEKHEAGALV
+1753 FGTMGKYDTGALV

-1774 TLRVEDE
+1774 TLLVEDT
-1781 STLTGT
+1781 SALKGT
-1787 GKLAVGEISGSGTLQ
+1787 GKLTVGEISGAGTLQ

-1809 QVETGDGATLQL
+1809 QVESGEGATLQL
-1821 LDGAMLTTTGTA
+1821 LDASKLTTTGTE
-1833 LGTDV
+1833 LGCNL
-1838 VLGEDESASLVN
+1838 VLGEDAAANRVT

-1855 SELSLNGAVSVKGDT
+1855 GSLSLNGEVCVQGDT
-1870 TMAVQGGGV
+1870 SMAVQGSGV
-1879 LNFHA
+1879 LNYSSGM
-1884 ALNNLAELQLSETT
+1884 NDLAELQLSETT

-1910 AQNGATVTVQDG
+1910 AQNGATVTVQNG

-1956 DVELYGSLD
+1956 DVELYGTLD

-2040 SAGDGTLSVNGHI
+2040 SAGDGTLTVNGHI
-2053 GATAGATLRLEGNQA
+2053 GATAGATLRLEGNRA

-2135 ITDGS
+2135 ITAGS
-2140 KLTLKDPNN
+2140 KLTLKDPNS

-2174 CTQGVSRMVLSG
+2174 CDQGVSRMVLSG

-2281 KDHLYKG
+2281 KDHTYNG

-2352 AFSLDAG
+2352 AYTLESG
-2359 HSLNVLAGTTGSAAV
+2359 HSLNVLAGAAGSSAV

-2384 ALSFSAYDADQAS
+2384 SLKFGVYNTSAPV
-2397 LSTGGVSFGAGIN
+2397 LSTQGVSLGGDSSTLNVLFGNTSSITAG
-2410 SFELTFSNLKTVEQG
+2410 SN
-2425 TSYLLVGG
+2425 YLLAGG
-2433 DWSAFDDFNVTLK
+2433 DWSALDGKLTYDVIEYLTATLSATSNGLQASFALADGYTVWTGDESVLQPDAKVVFGCAGGSNEVALSGAASIDTAYIDNLSDVTVSSANGAVLTASRIEKHGAGALVINNTVNADTLRVAESSQLAGSGRVAVDSMEISKGAQATVNNLTLAVESEITGAGSLRMGQGSTLQVQNATTGNVQMMDGSTLAAAGNEVRTNLTLGDSGADSRVTMSFGGSSLALTGNVAVQGNTTLAVQGSGALAFNSAFNQLATLELQKGVSLNLNSALTTGLHLNGGTAVAEGTSSGNKILQGNITITNGGSLTFAGGTAVCDTLK
-2446 DCRYYQAN
+2446 YDATGKSISVSGGTLDFGTTRQTMGSWELRLSDGAQVLGSGGEYSGKYAAMDFDTNNSTIYATSGSSTISAKTRLRGGNN
-2454 LNASAEGLMVSFSL
+2454 LNYDVSKDATLTVNGLIHADDAAGKGSITKEGA
-2468 NDDGVYWEGTT
+2468 GTLVLT
-2479 TPLSPDSIVIF
+2479 GANTYAN
-2490 TDKDDIHSADLPGG
+2490 T
-2504 TTVNAGIFD
+2504 TTVNAGVLRTSTDGALGTSAVVINGGVLELAPAGGENVNASILKGAVTVNDGGTLRLGGSNNKVVDTNVTINAGGRMEFTGNGSD
-2513 HEADYTLSSQAGTAV
+2513 MIDYTSGKSKTITVNGGVIDFGTTRQTMQNTSLVLKNGAKLEGTG
-2528 SFGSVEKYG
+2528 GSYGASYTAALDYNAASTIVAESGENTIDSNIRIRNVKLTIDVRDDAELALNGRMHYDTNDGKSIVVEKQGGGRMEVNSLVKLATLNPKGGELVLAHTGAQNVLGMLDASQGGASKGTLSLAQNVDLKVTGKIYGCSTSAIKLESGAQLTSTEDGVIITHGGG
-2537 TGSLIIDTEVRTN
+2537 TGSASIVCNASDGEYTVGNADFELTNARLKYDSSVARTLSNKLTN
-2550 SLLVADA
+2550 STIENMNSGGMLL
-2557 CTITGSGALR
+2557 
-2567 TDSLELHADLI
+2567 
-2578 TQLALEVS
+2578 
-2586 TISDEGKYSWTID
+2586 
-2599 GSERSFAQ
+2599 
-2607 RLTREQLASL
+2607 
-2617 SSVCV
+2617 
-2622 KGKAVLDIS
+2622 
-2631 TATTPSTAET
+2631 
-2641 FTVTNLSG
+2641 TVDNKH
-2649 DGTLALSLGSNY
+2649 
-2661 GNTLAVSESFTGT
+2661 NTLA
-2674 THVLSGNLTINNS
+2674 
-2687 TFGNTLKLADGV
+2687 
-2699 NFQLNGGST
+2699 
-2708 VQLDK
+2708 
-2713 NLVLEGATQVHQ
+2713 
-2725 NSNANLTITG
+2725 
-2735 DVSGDGT
+2735 
-2742 WVRKGGGKLNF
+2742 
-2753 NGTVNL
+2753 
-2759 GAYTQDSTETNFNAT
+2759 
-2774 ASLGSLTMSGG
+2774 
-2785 TVNIGENATT
+2785 
-2795 TIRNSLSVTGGQ
+2795 
-2807 FNIKNNATLH
+2807 
-2817 LAQGATASVNV
+2817 
-2828 LNVSGGEVNIGNS
+2828 
-2841 ATLNVTTEQ
+2841 
-2850 TASNVDFSY
+2850 
-2859 VTGTGTLALSLN
+2859 
-2871 SDYGQAFAV
+2871 
-2880 GESFT
+2880 
-2885 GTTHVKTGCFTINNS
+2885 
-2900 SFGETLRLANSVN
+2900 
-2913 FQLTGASTVELDKNL
+2913 
-2928 VLDGTT
+2928 
-2934 EVHQNSNAKLTINGT
+2934 
-2949 VSGANGVYQR
+2949 
-2959 KGGGTLTL
+2959 
-2967 NGEVALKSFVQ
+2967 
-2978 EVNATT
+2978 
-2984 IFNADTTLETLSV
+2984 
-2997 TNGTVT
+2997 
-3003 IGENARLDI
+3003 
-3012 TTARTSG
+3012 
-3019 DYTVSNITGTGTIGV
+3019 
-3034 KLGSGYGQKLAV
+3034 
-3046 SSGFKGTT
+3046 
-3054 HVLSG
+3054 
-3059 TFTLNDSTFGDTLQL
+3059 
-3074 ADGVHFQLS
+3074 
-3083 GGSTVQLDKNLVLD
+3083 
-3097 GTSQIHQNTSA
+3097 
-3108 DKVGATLSISGTV
+3108 
-3121 SGSGTYDRRGGG
+3121 
-3133 VLTFNESVALG
+3133 
-3144 GMLHTESAG
+3144 
-3153 TTQLKGSSTLGSLKL
+3153 
-3168 TKGKVEVYRDAEIH
+3168 
-3182 ALSMSS
+3182 
-3188 DSSLQVKEQGVL
+3188 
-3200 KLGNAA
+3200 
-3206 NDAQVQISKADA
+3206 
-3218 EVKSAS
+3218 
-3224 SSAVNYAASSSAF
+3224 
-3237 EIRNADVKAVSA
+3237 
-3249 DAVNLVN
+3249 
-3256 KLTQSSVEN
+3256 
-3265 AGSGMLTV
+3265 
-3273 SNAANTLCGVV
+3273 GVV
-3284 ASGGDMTVLNQ
+3284 ASRGDINVLNQ
-3295 AALSLN
+3295 EALSLN

-3339 LTSASLTLAD
+3339 LTTASLTLAD
-3349 GATLEMTGTVDA
+3349 GATLEMSGSVDA

-3393 LALFTG
+3393 LALFSG
-3399 AGEFNMP
+3399 VGEFNMP
-3406 VVASAAELE
+3406 VAAAATELE
-3415 SSRVLASSVF
+3415 SSRVQASSVF